1 MKTIISISTLALFA
15 GAAMAEDIN
24 YNVTAETGET
34 GSVYVGGTLLAD
46 ESEAFGA
53 VNIDISGGKI
63 SAAEGTYWKDGI
75 FAGASEFG
83 NENTSFSADRVVITM
98 SGGDINNIVAGSF
111 ATEKG
116 NTSIGSVDIAVS
128 SGLVR
133 NSVVG
138 GSILTYYDVDGAK
151 VGRAVSHVGS
161 TNIIINGDA
170 VIGENVSS
178 AKDKSE
184 NNDIIFNS
192 VYGGGYTVG
201 NGTQSFDSTSV
212 SIAGNAVV
220 NGVVIGGSH
229 AGPTGTA
236 YVGDKNASDF
246 SKIVSTV
253 SISENA
259 EIRGGYVF
267 GGAYHSWGDG
277 KKSSDIYGSTLVSVT
292 GGKIFNSALNAG
304 YVFGGGYSSDGG
316 NAEQASISNVYGNTN
331 VEISGGEVDNVF
343 GGMYVNELC
352 GYGSAKGE
360 VMGDANIIV
369 TGGKVANIYGGGMT
383 ERVTGKP
390 SLSISTSVNGNA
402 NITVAGAEI
411 SGDIYGGG
419 YGADSVVKGGAT
431 VTLNGAASVLGTVHG
446 GGANG
451 ATVEG
456 TKTLNIGSAD
466 SAFSGGAL
474 KVADFSHINV
484 NNGSAKFTEYTQSS
498 AGTLITIEQNGF
510 LSVTLGADASQ
521 LSATTVSNGGRLEF
535 KRGSLADGASAALAR
550 YSGAG
555 AVRAFGGV
563 FSDGVFT
570 AGKSADIS
578 SGPVTVGTGDSDVSS
593 VRFSAGGNKN
603 LSLDFN
609 IAGMGER
616 EVVVNS
622 ISEVSDISGIDGEV
636 KAAYSIDADYDGQLS
651 VVFSAYIGEAEVANL
666 LAWHREDGGQW
677 ELYDVEIEYKDG
689 IASFIVDGFSSYAIS
704 QVPEP
709 AAVAALF
716 GAFALGIA
724 CCRAIAPRKR

>member
-1 MKTIISISTLALFA
+1 MKTIVPISMFALFA
-15 GAAMAEDIN
+15 GAAAAEDIN

-46 ESEAFGA
+46 ESASYGS

-63 SAAEGTYWKDGI
+63 SAAEGSYWKDGI

-138 GSILTYYDVDGAK
+138 GSILTYNTATNMGQ
-151 VGRAVSHVGS
+151 AVSHVGS

-170 VIGENVSS
+170 VIGENVLS
-178 AKDKSE
+178 AKDKSG
-184 NNDIIFNS
+184 NNDIIFSS
-192 VYGGGYTVG
+192 VYGGGYTAG
-201 NGTQSFDSTSV
+201 TGTQSFGSTNVSV
-212 SIAGNAVV
+212 SGNAVV

-292 GGKIFNSALNAG
+292 GGKIFNSSLNAG
-304 YVFGGGYSSDGG
+304 YVFGGGYSSDGN
-316 NAEQASISNVYGNTN
+316 NARQASISNVYGNSN

-343 GGMYVNELC
+343 GGMYVNEAF

-360 VMGDANIIV
+360 LMGDANITV
-369 TGGKVANIYGGGMT
+369 SGGKVANIYGGGMT
-383 ERVTGKP
+383 ERVTGEP

-402 NITVAGAEI
+402 NITVSGAAV

-419 YGADSVVKGGAT
+419 YGSDSVVKGSAT
-431 VTLNGAASVLGTVHG
+431 VTLNGAASVLGTVYG

-451 ATVEG
+451 ATDEG
-456 TKTLNIGSAD
+456 AKTLNIGSSD

-484 NNGSAKFTEYTQSS
+484 NNGSAEFLEYAQAS
-498 AGTLITIEQNGF
+498 AGTLVNISQNAS
-510 LSVTLGADASQ
+510 LSIALGPDASQ
-521 LSATTVSNGGRLEF
+521 LSATTVSNGGSLSF
-535 KRGSLADGASAALAR
+535 KRGALADGASAALAG

-555 AVRAFGGV
+555 AVESFGGI
-563 FSDGVFT
+563 FSEGVFT

-578 SGPVTVGTGDSDVSS
+578 SGAVTVGTGDSDVSS
-593 VRFSAGGNKN
+593 VKFSPGENKS

-622 ISEVSDISGIDGEV
+622 ISEASDISGIDGYV
-636 KAAYSIDADYDGQLS
+636 KAAYSIDADYDSRLS
-651 VVFSAYIGEAEVANL
+651 VVFSAYIGDVEAANL

-689 IASFIVDGFSSYAIS
+689 IASFIVPGFSSYAIS
-704 QVPEP
+704 QIPEP
-709 AAVAALF
+709 AAFAALP
-716 GAFALGIA
+716 GIIL
-724 CCRAIAPRKR
+724 AIMIIAVRKR

>member
-1 MKTIISISTLALFA
+1 MKPIVSISMFALFA
-15 GAAMAEDIN
+15 GAAAAEDIN

-46 ESEAFGA
+46 ESASYGS

-63 SAAEGTYWKDGI
+63 SAAEGSYWKDGI

-138 GSILTYYDVDGAK
+138 GSILTYNTATNMGQ
-151 VGRAVSHVGS
+151 AVSHVGS

-170 VIGENVSS
+170 VIGENVLS
-178 AKDKSE
+178 AKDKSG
-184 NNDIIFNS
+184 NNDIIFSS
-192 VYGGGYTVG
+192 VYGGGYTAG
-201 NGTQSFDSTSV
+201 TGTQSFGSTNVSV
-212 SIAGNAVV
+212 SGNAVV

-292 GGKIFNSALNAG
+292 GGKIFNSSLNAG
-304 YVFGGGYSSDGG
+304 YVFGGGYSSDGN
-316 NAEQASISNVYGNTN
+316 NARQASISNVYGNSN

-343 GGMYVNELC
+343 GGMYVNEAF

-360 VMGDANIIV
+360 LMGDANITV
-369 TGGKVANIYGGGMT
+369 SGGKVANIYGGGMT
-383 ERVTGKP
+383 ERVTGGE
-390 SLSISTSVNGNA
+390 SLSVSTSVNGNA
-402 NITVAGAEI
+402 NITVSGVAV

-419 YGADSVVKGGAT
+419 YGSDSVVKGSAT
-431 VTLNGAASVLGTVHG
+431 VTLNGAASVLGTVYG

-456 TKTLNIGSAD
+456 AKTLNIGSSD

-484 NNGSAKFTEYTQSS
+484 NNGSAEFLEYAQAS
-498 AGTLITIEQNGF
+498 AGTLINISQNAA
-510 LSVTLGADASQ
+510 LSIALGPDASQ
-521 LSATTVSNGGRLEF
+521 LSATTVSNGGSLSF
-535 KRGSLADGASAALAR
+535 KRGALADGASAAFAG

-555 AVRAFGGV
+555 AVESFGGI
-563 FSDGVFT
+563 FSEGVFT

-578 SGPVTVGTGDSDVSS
+578 SGAVTVGTGDSDVSS
-593 VRFSAGGNKN
+593 VKFSPGENKS

-622 ISEVSDISGIDGEV
+622 ISEASDISGIDGYV
-636 KAAYSIDADYDGQLS
+636 KAAYSIDADYDSRLS
-651 VVFSAYIGEAEVANL
+651 VVFSAYIGDVEAANL

-689 IASFIVDGFSSYAIS
+689 IASFIVPGFSSYAIS
-704 QVPEP
+704 QIPEP
-709 AAVAALF
+709 AAFAAL
-716 GAFALGIA
+716 LGIIL
-724 CCRAIAPRKR
+724 AIMIIAVRKR

>member
-1 MKTIISISTLALFA
+1 MKPVVSISMFALFA
-15 GAAMAEDIN
+15 GAAAAEDIN

-46 ESEAFGA
+46 ESASYGS

-63 SAAEGTYWKDGI
+63 SAAEGSYWKDGI

-138 GSILTYYDVDGAK
+138 GSILTYNTATNMGQ
-151 VGRAVSHVGS
+151 AVSHVGS

-170 VIGENVSS
+170 VIGENVLS
-178 AKDKSE
+178 AKDKSG
-184 NNDIIFNS
+184 NNDIIFSS
-192 VYGGGYTVG
+192 VYGGGYTAG
-201 NGTQSFDSTSV
+201 TGTQSFGSTNVSV
-212 SIAGNAVV
+212 SGNAVV

-292 GGKIFNSALNAG
+292 GGKIFNSSLNAG
-304 YVFGGGYSSDGG
+304 YVFGGGYSSDGN
-316 NAEQASISNVYGNTN
+316 NARQASISNVYGNSN

-343 GGMYVNELC
+343 GGMYVNEAF

-360 VMGDANIIV
+360 LMGDANITV
-369 TGGKVANIYGGGMT
+369 SGGKVANIYGGGMT
-383 ERVTGKP
+383 ERVTGEP

-402 NITVAGAEI
+402 NITVSGVAV

-419 YGADSVVKGGAT
+419 YGSDSVVKGGAT
-431 VTLNGAASVLGTVHG
+431 VTLNGAASVLGTVYG

-451 ATVEG
+451 AAVEG
-456 TKTLNIGSAD
+456 AKTLNIGSAD

-484 NNGSAKFTEYTQSS
+484 NNGSAEFLEYAQAS
-498 AGTLITIEQNGF
+498 AGTLVNISQNAS
-510 LSVTLGADASQ
+510 LSIALGPDASQ
-521 LSATTVSNGGRLEF
+521 LSATTVSNGGSLSF
-535 KRGSLADGASAALAR
+535 KRGALADGASAALAG

-555 AVRAFGGV
+555 AVESFGGI
-563 FSDGVFT
+563 FSEGVFT

-578 SGPVTVGTGDSDVSS
+578 SGAVTVGTGDSDVSS
-593 VRFSAGGNKN
+593 VKFSPGENKS

-622 ISEVSDISGIDGEV
+622 ISEASDISGIDGYV
-636 KAAYSIDADYDGQLS
+636 KAAYSIDADYDSRLS
-651 VVFSAYIGEAEVANL
+651 VVFSAYIGDAEAANL

-689 IASFIVDGFSSYAIS
+689 IASFIVPGFSSYAIS
-704 QVPEP
+704 QIPEP
-709 AAVAALF
+709 AAFAALP
-716 GAFALGIA
+716 GIIL
-724 CCRAIAPRKR
+724 AIMIIAVRKR

>member
-1 MKTIISISTLALFA
+1 MKPIVSISMFALFA
-15 GAAMAEDIN
+15 GAAAAEDIN

-46 ESEAFGA
+46 ESASYGS

-63 SAAEGTYWKDGI
+63 SAAEGSYWKDGI

-138 GSILTYYDVDGAK
+138 GSILTYNTATNMGQ
-151 VGRAVSHVGS
+151 AVSHVGS

-170 VIGENVSS
+170 VIGENVLS
-178 AKDKSE
+178 AKDKSG
-184 NNDIIFNS
+184 NNDIIFSS
-192 VYGGGYTVG
+192 VYGGGYTAG
-201 NGTQSFDSTSV
+201 TGTQSFGSTNVSV
-212 SIAGNAVV
+212 SGNAVV

-292 GGKIFNSALNAG
+292 GGKIFNSSLNAG
-304 YVFGGGYSSDGG
+304 YVFGGGYSSDGN
-316 NAEQASISNVYGNTN
+316 NARQASISNVYGNSN

-343 GGMYVNELC
+343 GGMYVNEAF

-360 VMGDANIIV
+360 LMGDANITV
-369 TGGKVANIYGGGMT
+369 SGGKVANIYGGGMT
-383 ERVTGKP
+383 ERVTGGE
-390 SLSISTSVNGNA
+390 SLSVSTSVNGNA
-402 NITVAGAEI
+402 NITVSGVAV

-419 YGADSVVKGGAT
+419 YGSDSVVKGGAT
-431 VTLNGAASVLGTVHG
+431 VTLNGAASVLGTVYG

-451 ATVEG
+451 AAVEG
-456 TKTLNIGSAD
+456 AKTLNIGSAD

-484 NNGSAKFTEYTQSS
+484 NNGSAEFLEYAQAS
-498 AGTLITIEQNGF
+498 AGTLINISQNAA
-510 LSVTLGADASQ
+510 LSIALGPDASQ
-521 LSATTVSNGGRLEF
+521 LSATTVSNGGSLSF
-535 KRGSLADGASAALAR
+535 KRGALADGASAAFAG
-550 YSGAG
+550 YSGGG
-555 AVRAFGGV
+555 AVESFGGI
-563 FSDGVFT
+563 FSEGVFT

-578 SGPVTVGTGDSDVSS
+578 SGAVTVGTGDSDVSS
-593 VRFSAGGNKN
+593 VKFSPGENKS

-622 ISEVSDISGIDGEV
+622 ISEASDISGIDGYV
-636 KAAYSIDADYDGQLS
+636 KAAYSIDADYDSRLS
-651 VVFSAYIGEAEVANL
+651 VVFSAYIGDVEAANL

-689 IASFIVDGFSSYAIS
+689 IASFIVPGFSSYAIS
-704 QVPEP
+704 QIPEP
-709 AAVAALF
+709 AAFAALP
-716 GAFALGIA
+716 GIIL
-724 CCRAIAPRKR
+724 AIMIIAVRKR

>member
-1 MKTIISISTLALFA
+1 MKTIVPISMFALFA
-15 GAAMAEDIN
+15 GAAAAEDIN

-46 ESEAFGA
+46 ESASYGS

-63 SAAEGTYWKDGI
+63 SAAEGSYWKDGI

-138 GSILTYYDVDGAK
+138 GSILTYNTATNMGQ
-151 VGRAVSHVGS
+151 AVSHVGS

-170 VIGENVSS
+170 VIGENVLS
-178 AKDKSE
+178 AKDKSG
-184 NNDIIFNS
+184 NNDIIFSS
-192 VYGGGYTVG
+192 VYGGGYTAG
-201 NGTQSFDSTSV
+201 TGTQSFGSTNVSV
-212 SIAGNAVV
+212 SGNAVV

-259 EIRGGYVF
+259 EICGGYVF

-292 GGKIFNSALNAG
+292 GGKIFNSSLNAG
-304 YVFGGGYSSDGG
+304 YVFGGGYSSDGN
-316 NAEQASISNVYGNTN
+316 NARQASISNVYGNSN

-343 GGMYVNELC
+343 GGMYVNEAF

-360 VMGDANIIV
+360 LMGDANITV
-369 TGGKVANIYGGGMT
+369 SGGKVANIYGGGMT
-383 ERVTGKP
+383 ERVTGEP

-402 NITVAGAEI
+402 NITVSGAAV

-419 YGADSVVKGGAT
+419 YGSDSVVKGGAT
-431 VTLNGAASVLGTVHG
+431 VTLNGAASVLGTVYG

-456 TKTLNIGSAD
+456 AKTLNIGSSD

-474 KVADFSHINV
+474 KVADFSNINV
-484 NNGSAKFTEYTQSS
+484 NNGSAEFLEYAQAS
-498 AGTLITIEQNGF
+498 AGTLVNISQNAS
-510 LSVTLGADASQ
+510 LSIALGPDASQ
-521 LSATTVSNGGRLEF
+521 LSATTVSNGGSLSF
-535 KRGSLADGASAALAR
+535 KRGALADGASAALAG

-555 AVRAFGGV
+555 AVESFGGI
-563 FSDGVFT
+563 FSEGVFT

-578 SGPVTVGTGDSDVSS
+578 SGAVTVGTGDSDVSS
-593 VRFSAGGNKN
+593 VKFSPGENKS

-622 ISEVSDISGIDGEV
+622 ISEASDISGIDGYV
-636 KAAYSIDADYDGQLS
+636 KAAYSIDADYDSRLS
-651 VVFSAYIGEAEVANL
+651 VVFSAYIGDVEAANL

-689 IASFIVDGFSSYAIS
+689 IASFIVPGFSSYAIS
-704 QVPEP
+704 QIPEP
-709 AAVAALF
+709 AAFAAL
-716 GAFALGIA
+716 LGIIL
-724 CCRAIAPRKR
+724 AIMVIAVRKR

>member
-1 MKTIISISTLALFA
+1 MKPIVSISMFALFA
-15 GAAMAEDIN
+15 GAAAAEDIN

-46 ESEAFGA
+46 ESASYGS

-63 SAAEGTYWKDGI
+63 SAAEGSYWKDGI

-138 GSILTYYDVDGAK
+138 GSILTYNTATNMGQ
-151 VGRAVSHVGS
+151 AVSHVGS

-170 VIGENVSS
+170 VIGENVLS
-178 AKDKSE
+178 AKDKSG
-184 NNDIIFNS
+184 NNDIIFSS
-192 VYGGGYTVG
+192 VYGGGYTAG
-201 NGTQSFDSTSV
+201 TGTQSFGSTNVSV
-212 SIAGNAVV
+212 SGNAVV

-292 GGKIFNSALNAG
+292 GGKIFNSSLNAG
-304 YVFGGGYSSDGG
+304 YVFGGGYSSDGN
-316 NAEQASISNVYGNTN
+316 NARQASISNVYGNSN

-343 GGMYVNELC
+343 GGMYVNEAF

-360 VMGDANIIV
+360 LMGDANITV
-369 TGGKVANIYGGGMT
+369 SGGKVANIYGGGMT
-383 ERVTGKP
+383 ERVTGGE
-390 SLSISTSVNGNA
+390 SLSVSTSVNGNA
-402 NITVAGAEI
+402 NITVSGVAV

-419 YGADSVVKGGAT
+419 YGSDSVVKGGAT
-431 VTLNGAASVLGTVHG
+431 VTLNGAASVLGTVYG

-451 ATVEG
+451 AAVEG
-456 TKTLNIGSAD
+456 AKTLNIGSSD

-484 NNGSAKFTEYTQSS
+484 NNGSAEFLEYAQAS
-498 AGTLITIEQNGF
+498 AGTLINISQNAA
-510 LSVTLGADASQ
+510 LSIALGPDASQ
-521 LSATTVSNGGRLEF
+521 LSATTVSNGGSLSF
-535 KRGSLADGASAALAR
+535 KRGALADGASAAFAG

-555 AVRAFGGV
+555 AVESFGGI
-563 FSDGVFT
+563 FSEGVFT

-578 SGPVTVGTGDSDVSS
+578 SGAVTVGTGDSDVSS
-593 VRFSAGGNKN
+593 VKFSPGENKS

-622 ISEVSDISGIDGEV
+622 ISEASDISGIDGYV
-636 KAAYSIDADYDGQLS
+636 KAAYSIDADYDSRLS
-651 VVFSAYIGEAEVANL
+651 VVFSAYIGDVEAANL

-689 IASFIVDGFSSYAIS
+689 IASFIVPGFSSYAIS
-704 QVPEP
+704 QIPEP
-709 AAVAALF
+709 AAFAALP
-716 GAFALGIA
+716 GIIL
-724 CCRAIAPRKR
+724 AIMIIAVRKR

>member
-1 MKTIISISTLALFA
+1 MKTIVPISMFALFA
-15 GAAMAEDIN
+15 GAAAAEDIN

-46 ESEAFGA
+46 ESASYGS

-63 SAAEGTYWKDGI
+63 SAAEGSYWKDGI

-138 GSILTYYDVDGAK
+138 GSILTYNTATNMGQ
-151 VGRAVSHVGS
+151 AVSHVGS

-170 VIGENVSS
+170 VIGENVLS
-178 AKDKSE
+178 AKDKSG
-184 NNDIIFNS
+184 NNDIIFSS
-192 VYGGGYTVG
+192 VYGGGYTAG
-201 NGTQSFDSTSV
+201 TGTQSFGSTNVSV
-212 SIAGNAVV
+212 SGNAVV

-259 EIRGGYVF
+259 EICGGYVF

-292 GGKIFNSALNAG
+292 GGKIFNSSLNAG
-304 YVFGGGYSSDGG
+304 YVFGGGYSSDGN
-316 NAEQASISNVYGNTN
+316 NARQASISNVYGNSN

-343 GGMYVNELC
+343 GGMYVNEAF

-360 VMGDANIIV
+360 LMGDANITV
-369 TGGKVANIYGGGMT
+369 SGGKVANIYGGGMT
-383 ERVTGKP
+383 ERVTGEP

-402 NITVAGAEI
+402 NITVSGAAV

-419 YGADSVVKGGAT
+419 YGSDSVVKGGAT
-431 VTLNGAASVLGTVHG
+431 VTLNGAASVLGTVYG

-456 TKTLNIGSAD
+456 AKTLNIGSSD

-484 NNGSAKFTEYTQSS
+484 NNGSAEFLEYAQAS
-498 AGTLITIEQNGF
+498 AGTLVNISQNAS
-510 LSVTLGADASQ
+510 LSIALGSDASQ
-521 LSATTVSNGGRLEF
+521 LSATTVSNGGSLSF
-535 KRGSLADGASAALAR
+535 KRGALADGASAAFAG

-555 AVRAFGGV
+555 AVESFGGI
-563 FSDGVFT
+563 FSEGVFT

-578 SGPVTVGTGDSDVSS
+578 SGAVTVGTGDSDVSS
-593 VRFSAGGNKN
+593 VKFSPGENKS

-622 ISEVSDISGIDGEV
+622 ISEASDISGIDGDV
-636 KAAYSIDADYDGQLS
+636 KAAYSIDADYDSRLS
-651 VVFSAYIGEAEVANL
+651 VVFSACIGDAEAANL

-689 IASFIVDGFSSYAIS
+689 IASFIVPGFSSYAIS
-704 QVPEP
+704 QIPEP
-709 AAVAALF
+709 AAFAAL
-716 GAFALGIA
+716 LGIIL
-724 CCRAIAPRKR
+724 AIMIIAVRKR

>member
-1 MKTIISISTLALFA
+1 MKTIVPISMFALFA
-15 GAAMAEDIN
+15 GAAAAEDIN

-46 ESEAFGA
+46 ESASYGS

-63 SAAEGTYWKDGI
+63 SAAEGSYWKDGI

-138 GSILTYYDVDGAK
+138 GSILTYNTATNMGQ
-151 VGRAVSHVGS
+151 AVSHVGS

-170 VIGENVSS
+170 VIGENVLS
-178 AKDKSE
+178 AKDKSG
-184 NNDIIFNS
+184 NNDIIFSS
-192 VYGGGYTVG
+192 VYGGGYTAG
-201 NGTQSFDSTSV
+201 TGTQSFGSTNVSV
-212 SIAGNAVV
+212 SGNAVV

-292 GGKIFNSALNAG
+292 GGKIFNSSLNAG
-304 YVFGGGYSSDGG
+304 YVFGGGYSSDGN
-316 NAEQASISNVYGNTN
+316 NARQASISNVYGNSN

-343 GGMYVNELC
+343 GGMYVNEAF

-360 VMGDANIIV
+360 LMGDANITV
-369 TGGKVANIYGGGMT
+369 SGGKVANIYGGGMT
-383 ERVTGKP
+383 ERVTGEP

-402 NITVAGAEI
+402 NITVSGAAV

-419 YGADSVVKGGAT
+419 YGSDSVVKGSAT
-431 VTLNGAASVLGTVHG
+431 VTLNGAASVLGTVYG

-456 TKTLNIGSAD
+456 AKTLNIGSSD

-484 NNGSAKFTEYTQSS
+484 NNGSAEFLEYAQAS
-498 AGTLITIEQNGF
+498 AGTLVNISQNAS
-510 LSVTLGADASQ
+510 LSIALGPDASQ
-521 LSATTVSNGGRLEF
+521 LSATTVSNGGSLSF
-535 KRGSLADGASAALAR
+535 KRGALADGASAALAG

-555 AVRAFGGV
+555 AVESFGGI
-563 FSDGVFT
+563 FSEGVFT

-578 SGPVTVGTGDSDVSS
+578 SGAVTVGTGDSDVSS
-593 VRFSAGGNKN
+593 VKFSPGENKS

-622 ISEVSDISGIDGEV
+622 ISEASDISGIDGYV
-636 KAAYSIDADYDGQLS
+636 KAAYSIDADYDSRLS
-651 VVFSAYIGEAEVANL
+651 VVFSAYIGDVEAANL

-689 IASFIVDGFSSYAIS
+689 IASFIVPGFSSYAIS
-704 QVPEP
+704 QIPEP
-709 AAVAALF
+709 AAFAAL
-716 GAFALGIA
+716 LGIIL
-724 CCRAIAPRKR
+724 AIMVIAVRKR

>member
-1 MKTIISISTLALFA
+1 MKTIVPISMFALFA
-15 GAAMAEDIN
+15 GAAAAEDIN

-46 ESEAFGA
+46 ESASYGS

-63 SAAEGTYWKDGI
+63 SAAEGSYWKDGI

-138 GSILTYYDVDGAK
+138 GSILTYNTATNMGQ
-151 VGRAVSHVGS
+151 AVSHVGS

-170 VIGENVSS
+170 VIGENVLS
-178 AKDKSE
+178 AKDKSG
-184 NNDIIFNS
+184 NNDIIFSS
-192 VYGGGYTVG
+192 VYGGGYTAG
-201 NGTQSFDSTSV
+201 TGTQSFGSTNVSV
-212 SIAGNAVV
+212 SGNAVV

-246 SKIVSTV
+246 SKIVSSV
-253 SISENA
+253 SVSENA

-292 GGKIFNSALNAG
+292 GGKIYNSSLNAG
-304 YVFGGGYSSDGG
+304 YVFGGGYSSDGN
-316 NAEQASISNVYGNTN
+316 NAGQASISNVYGNSN

-343 GGMYVNELC
+343 GGMYVNEAF

-360 VMGDANIIV
+360 LMGDANITV
-369 TGGKVANIYGGGMT
+369 SGGKVANIYGGGMT
-383 ERVTGKP
+383 ERVTGEP
-390 SLSISTSVNGNA
+390 SLLISTSVNGNA
-402 NITVAGAEI
+402 NITVSGAAV

-419 YGADSVVKGGAT
+419 YGSDSVVKGGAT
-431 VTLNGAASVLGTVHG
+431 VTLNGAASVLGTVYG

-456 TKTLNIGSAD
+456 AKTLNIGSSD

-484 NNGSAKFTEYTQSS
+484 NNGSAEFLEYAQAS
-498 AGTLITIEQNGF
+498 AGTLINISQNAA
-510 LSVTLGADASQ
+510 LSIALGPDASQ
-521 LSATTVSNGGRLEF
+521 LSATTVSNGGSLSF
-535 KRGSLADGASAALAR
+535 KRGALADGASAAFAG

-555 AVRAFGGV
+555 AVESFGGI
-563 FSDGVFT
+563 FSEGVFT

-578 SGPVTVGTGDSDVSS
+578 SGAVTVGTGDSDVSS
-593 VRFSAGGNKN
+593 VKFSPGENKS

-622 ISEVSDISGIDGEV
+622 ISEASDISGIDGDV
-636 KAAYSIDADYDGQLS
+636 KAAYSIDADYDSRLS
-651 VVFSAYIGEAEVANL
+651 VVFSAYIGDAEAANL

-689 IASFIVDGFSSYAIS
+689 IASFIVPGFSSYAIS
-704 QVPEP
+704 QIPEP
-709 AAVAALF
+709 AAFAALP
-716 GAFALGIA
+716 GIIL
-724 CCRAIAPRKR
+724 AIMIIAVRKR

>member
-1 MKTIISISTLALFA
+1 MKTIISISTLVLFA

-46 ESEAFGA
+46 ESEAFGS

-138 GSILTYYDVDGAK
+138 GSILTYNTATNMGQ
-151 VGRAVSHVGS
+151 AVSHVGS

-201 NGTQSFDSTSV
+201 TGTQSFDSTSV
-212 SIAGNAVV
+212 SVAGNAVV

-304 YVFGGGYSSDGG
+304 YVFGGGYSSDGN

-343 GGMYVNELC
+343 GGMYVNELY

-369 TGGKVANIYGGGMT
+369 TGGKVANVYGGGMT
-383 ERVTGKP
+383 ERVTGEP

-402 NITVAGAEI
+402 NITVAGTEI

-431 VTLNGAASVLGTVHG
+431 VTLNGAASVLGTVYG

-456 TKTLNIGSAD
+456 AKTLNIGSAD

-484 NNGSAKFTEYTQSS
+484 NSGSAKFAEYSQSS
-498 AGTLITIEQNGF
+498 AGTLITIAQNAS
-510 LSVTLGADASQ
+510 LSVVLGADASQ
-521 LSATTVSNGGRLEF
+521 LSATTVSNGGLLSF
-535 KRGSLADGASAALAR
+535 KRGSLSDGASAALAG

-555 AVRAFGGV
+555 AVQAFGGT

-570 AGKSADIS
+570 AGKSADVS

-622 ISEVSDISGIDGEV
+622 ISEVLDVSGIDGEV

-677 ELYDVEIEYKDG
+677 ELYDAEIEYKDG
-689 IASFIVDGFSSYAIS
+689 IASFIADGFSSYAIS

-716 GAFALGIA
+716 GALALA
-724 CCRAIAPRKR
+724 VAAARKRR

>member
-1 MKTIISISTLALFA
+1 MKTIVPISMFALFA
-15 GAAMAEDIN
+15 GAAAAEDIN

-46 ESEAFGA
+46 ESASYGS

-63 SAAEGTYWKDGI
+63 SAAEGSYWKDGI

-138 GSILTYYDVDGAK
+138 GSILTYNTATNMGQ
-151 VGRAVSHVGS
+151 AVSHVGS

-170 VIGENVSS
+170 VIGENVLS
-178 AKDKSE
+178 AKDKSG
-184 NNDIIFNS
+184 NNDIIFSS
-192 VYGGGYTVG
+192 VYGGGYTAG
-201 NGTQSFDSTSV
+201 TGTQSFGSTNVSV
-212 SIAGNAVV
+212 SGNAVV

-292 GGKIFNSALNAG
+292 GGKIFNSSLNAG
-304 YVFGGGYSSDGG
+304 YVFGGGYSSDGN
-316 NAEQASISNVYGNTN
+316 NAGQASISNVYGNSN

-343 GGMYVNELC
+343 GGMYVNEAF
-352 GYGSAKGE
+352 GYGSAKGAL
-360 VMGDANIIV
+360 MGDANITV
-369 TGGKVANIYGGGMT
+369 SGGKVANIYGGGMT
-383 ERVTGKP
+383 ERVTGEP

-402 NITVAGAEI
+402 NITVSGAAV

-419 YGADSVVKGGAT
+419 YGSDSVVKGSAT
-431 VTLNGAASVLGTVHG
+431 VTLNGAASVLGTVYG

-456 TKTLNIGSAD
+456 AKTLNIGSSD

-484 NNGSAKFTEYTQSS
+484 NNGSAEFLEYAQAS
-498 AGTLITIEQNGF
+498 AGTLVNISQNAS
-510 LSVTLGADASQ
+510 LSIALGPDASQ
-521 LSATTVSNGGRLEF
+521 LSATTVSNGGSLSF
-535 KRGSLADGASAALAR
+535 KRGALADGASAALAG

-555 AVRAFGGV
+555 AVESFGGI
-563 FSDGVFT
+563 FSEGVFT

-578 SGPVTVGTGDSDVSS
+578 SGAVTVGTGDSDVSS
-593 VRFSAGGNKN
+593 VKFSPGENKS

-622 ISEVSDISGIDGEV
+622 ISEASDISGIDGYV
-636 KAAYSIDADYDGQLS
+636 KAAYSIDADYDSRLS
-651 VVFSAYIGEAEVANL
+651 VVFSAYIGDVEAANL

-689 IASFIVDGFSSYAIS
+689 IASFIVPGFSSYAIS
-704 QVPEP
+704 QIPEP
-709 AAVAALF
+709 AAFAALP
-716 GAFALGIA
+716 GIIL
-724 CCRAIAPRKR
+724 AIMIIAVRKR

>member
-1 MKTIISISTLALFA
+1 MKTIVPISMFALFA
-15 GAAMAEDIN
+15 GAAAAEDIN

-46 ESEAFGA
+46 ESASYGS

-63 SAAEGTYWKDGI
+63 SAAEGSYWKDGI

-138 GSILTYYDVDGAK
+138 GSILTYNTATNMGQ
-151 VGRAVSHVGS
+151 AVSHVGS

-170 VIGENVSS
+170 VIGENVLS
-178 AKDKSE
+178 AKDKSG
-184 NNDIIFNS
+184 NNDIIFSS
-192 VYGGGYTVG
+192 VYGGGYTAG
-201 NGTQSFDSTSV
+201 TGTQSFGSTNVSV
-212 SIAGNAVV
+212 SGNAVV

-246 SKIVSTV
+246 SKIVSSV
-253 SISENA
+253 SVSENA

-277 KKSSDIYGSTLVSVT
+277 KKSSDIYGSILVSVT
-292 GGKIFNSALNAG
+292 GGKIYNSSLNAG
-304 YVFGGGYSSDGG
+304 YVFGGGYSSDGN
-316 NAEQASISNVYGNTN
+316 NAGQASISNVYGNSN

-343 GGMYVNELC
+343 GGMYVNEAF

-360 VMGDANIIV
+360 LMGDANITV
-369 TGGKVANIYGGGMT
+369 SGGKVANIYGGGMT
-383 ERVTGKP
+383 ERVTGEP

-402 NITVAGAEI
+402 NITVSGAAV

-419 YGADSVVKGGAT
+419 YGSDSVVKGSAT
-431 VTLNGAASVLGTVHG
+431 VTLNGAASVLGTVYG

-456 TKTLNIGSAD
+456 AKTLNIGSSD

-484 NNGSAKFTEYTQSS
+484 NNGSAEFLEYAQAS
-498 AGTLITIEQNGF
+498 AGTLINISQNAA
-510 LSVTLGADASQ
+510 LSIAFGPDASQ
-521 LSATTVSNGGRLEF
+521 LSATTVSNGGSLSF
-535 KRGSLADGASAALAR
+535 KRGALADGASAAFAG

-555 AVRAFGGV
+555 AVESFGGI
-563 FSDGVFT
+563 FSEGVFT

-578 SGPVTVGTGDSDVSS
+578 SGAVTVGTGDSDVSS
-593 VRFSAGGNKN
+593 VKFSPGENKS

-622 ISEVSDISGIDGEV
+622 ISEASDISGIDGYV
-636 KAAYSIDADYDGQLS
+636 KAAYSIDADYDSRLS
-651 VVFSAYIGEAEVANL
+651 VVFSAYIGDAEAANL

-689 IASFIVDGFSSYAIS
+689 IASFIVPGFSSYAIS
-704 QVPEP
+704 QIPEP
-709 AAVAALF
+709 AAFAAL
-716 GAFALGIA
+716 LGIIL
-724 CCRAIAPRKR
+724 AIMIIAVRKR

>member
-46 ESEAFGA
+46 ESEAFGS

-138 GSILTYYDVDGAK
+138 GSILTYNTATNMGQ
-151 VGRAVSHVGS
+151 AVSHVGS

-201 NGTQSFDSTSV
+201 TGTQSFDSTSV
-212 SIAGNAVV
+212 SVAGNAVV

-304 YVFGGGYSSDGG
+304 YVFGGGYSSDGN

-343 GGMYVNELC
+343 GGMYVNELY

-383 ERVTGKP
+383 ERVTGEP

-402 NITVAGAEI
+402 NITVAGTEI

-419 YGADSVVKGGAT
+419 YGADSVVKSGAT
-431 VTLNGAASVLGTVHG
+431 VTLNGAASVLGTVYG

-456 TKTLNIGSAD
+456 AKTLNIGSAD

-484 NNGSAKFTEYTQSS
+484 NSGSAKFAEYSQSS
-498 AGTLITIEQNGF
+498 AGTLITIAQNAS
-510 LSVTLGADASQ
+510 LSVVLGADASQ
-521 LSATTVSNGGRLEF
+521 LSATTVSNGGLLSF
-535 KRGSLADGASAALAR
+535 KRGSLSDGASAALAG

-555 AVRAFGGV
+555 AVQAFGGT

-570 AGKSADIS
+570 AGKSADVS

-622 ISEVSDISGIDGEV
+622 ISEVSDVSGIDGEV

-677 ELYDVEIEYKDG
+677 ELYDAEIEYKDG
-689 IASFIVDGFSSYAIS
+689 IASFIADGFSSYAIS

-716 GAFALGIA
+716 GALALA
-724 CCRAIAPRKR
+724 VAAARKRR

>member
-1 MKTIISISTLALFA
+1 MKPIVSISMFALFA
-15 GAAMAEDIN
+15 GAAAAEDIN

-46 ESEAFGA
+46 ESASYGS

-63 SAAEGTYWKDGI
+63 SAAEGSYWKDGI

-138 GSILTYYDVDGAK
+138 GSILTYNTATNMGQ
-151 VGRAVSHVGS
+151 AVSHVGS

-170 VIGENVSS
+170 VIGENVLS
-178 AKDKSE
+178 AKDKSG
-184 NNDIIFNS
+184 NNDIIFSS
-192 VYGGGYTVG
+192 VYGGGYTAG
-201 NGTQSFDSTSV
+201 TGTQSFGSTNVSV
-212 SIAGNAVV
+212 SGNAVV

-229 AGPTGTA
+229 TGPTGTA

-292 GGKIFNSALNAG
+292 GGKIFNSSLNAG
-304 YVFGGGYSSDGG
+304 YVFGGGYSSDGN
-316 NAEQASISNVYGNTN
+316 NARQASISNVYGNSN

-343 GGMYVNELC
+343 GGMYVNEAF

-360 VMGDANIIV
+360 LMGDANITV
-369 TGGKVANIYGGGMT
+369 SGGKVANIYGGGMT
-383 ERVTGKP
+383 ERVTGEP

-402 NITVAGAEI
+402 NITVSGAAV

-419 YGADSVVKGGAT
+419 YGSDSVVKGGAT
-431 VTLNGAASVLGTVHG
+431 VTLNGAASVLGTVYG

-456 TKTLNIGSAD
+456 AKTLNIGSSD

-484 NNGSAKFTEYTQSS
+484 NNGSAEFLEYAQAS
-498 AGTLITIEQNGF
+498 AGTLINISQNAA
-510 LSVTLGADASQ
+510 LSIALGPDASQ
-521 LSATTVSNGGRLEF
+521 LSATTVSNGGSLSF
-535 KRGSLADGASAALAR
+535 KRGALADGASAAFAG

-555 AVRAFGGV
+555 AVESFGGI
-563 FSDGVFT
+563 FSEGVFT

-578 SGPVTVGTGDSDVSS
+578 SGAVTVGTGDSDVSS
-593 VRFSAGGNKN
+593 VKFSPGENKS

-622 ISEVSDISGIDGEV
+622 ISEASDISGIDGDV
-636 KAAYSIDADYDGQLS
+636 KAAYSIDADYDSRLS
-651 VVFSAYIGEAEVANL
+651 VVFSAYIGDAEAANL

-689 IASFIVDGFSSYAIS
+689 IASFIVPGFSSYAIS
-704 QVPEP
+704 QIPEP
-709 AAVAALF
+709 AAFAAL
-716 GAFALGIA
+716 LGIIL
-724 CCRAIAPRKR
+724 AIMIIAVRKR

>member
-1 MKTIISISTLALFA
+1 MKTIVPISMFALFA
-15 GAAMAEDIN
+15 GAAAAEDIN

-46 ESEAFGA
+46 ESASYGS

-63 SAAEGTYWKDGI
+63 SAAEGSYWKDGI

-138 GSILTYYDVDGAK
+138 GSILTYNTATNMGQ
-151 VGRAVSHVGS
+151 AVSHVGS

-170 VIGENVSS
+170 VIGENVLS
-178 AKDKSE
+178 AKDKSG
-184 NNDIIFNS
+184 NNDIIFSS
-192 VYGGGYTVG
+192 VYGGGYTAG
-201 NGTQSFDSTSV
+201 TGTQSFGSTNVSV
-212 SIAGNAVV
+212 SGNAVV

-292 GGKIFNSALNAG
+292 GGKIFNSSLNAG
-304 YVFGGGYSSDGG
+304 YVFGGGYSSDGN
-316 NAEQASISNVYGNTN
+316 NARQASISNVYGNSN

-343 GGMYVNELC
+343 GGMYVNEAF

-360 VMGDANIIV
+360 LMGDANITV
-369 TGGKVANIYGGGMT
+369 SGGKVANIYGGGMT
-383 ERVTGKP
+383 ERVTGEP

-402 NITVAGAEI
+402 NITVSGVAV

-419 YGADSVVKGGAT
+419 YGSDSVVKGGAT
-431 VTLNGAASVLGTVHG
+431 VTLNGAASVLGTVYG

-451 ATVEG
+451 AAVEG
-456 TKTLNIGSAD
+456 AKTLNIGSAD

-484 NNGSAKFTEYTQSS
+484 NNGSAEFLEYAQAS
-498 AGTLITIEQNGF
+498 AGTLVNISQNAS
-510 LSVTLGADASQ
+510 LSIALGPDASQ
-521 LSATTVSNGGRLEF
+521 LSATTVSNGGSLSF
-535 KRGSLADGASAALAR
+535 KRGALADGASAALAG

-555 AVRAFGGV
+555 AVESFGGI
-563 FSDGVFT
+563 FSEGVFT

-578 SGPVTVGTGDSDVSS
+578 SGAVTVGTGDSDVSS
-593 VRFSAGGNKN
+593 VKFSPGENKS

-622 ISEVSDISGIDGEV
+622 ISEASDISGIDGYV
-636 KAAYSIDADYDGQLS
+636 KAAYSIDADYDSRLS
-651 VVFSAYIGEAEVANL
+651 VVFSAYIGDAEAANL

-689 IASFIVDGFSSYAIS
+689 IASFIVPGFSSYAIS
-704 QVPEP
+704 QIPEP
-709 AAVAALF
+709 AAFAALP
-716 GAFALGIA
+716 GIIL
-724 CCRAIAPRKR
+724 AIMIIAVRKR

>member
-1 MKTIISISTLALFA
+1 MKTIVPISMFALFA
-15 GAAMAEDIN
+15 GAAAAEDIN

-46 ESEAFGA
+46 ESASYGS

-63 SAAEGTYWKDGI
+63 SAAEGSYWKDGI

-138 GSILTYYDVDGAK
+138 GSILTYNTATNMGQ
-151 VGRAVSHVGS
+151 AVSHVGS

-170 VIGENVSS
+170 VIGENVLS
-178 AKDKSE
+178 AKDKSG
-184 NNDIIFNS
+184 NNDIIFSS
-192 VYGGGYTVG
+192 VYGGGYTAG
-201 NGTQSFDSTSV
+201 TGTQSFGSTNVSV
-212 SIAGNAVV
+212 SGNAVV

-267 GGAYHSWGDG
+267 GGAYHSLGDG

-292 GGKIFNSALNAG
+292 GGKIFNSSLNAG
-304 YVFGGGYSSDGG
+304 YVFGGGYSSDGN
-316 NAEQASISNVYGNTN
+316 NARQASISNVYGNSN

-343 GGMYVNELC
+343 GGMYVNEAF

-360 VMGDANIIV
+360 LMGDANITV
-369 TGGKVANIYGGGMT
+369 SGGKVANIYGGGMT
-383 ERVTGKP
+383 ERVTGEP

-402 NITVAGAEI
+402 NITVSGAAV

-419 YGADSVVKGGAT
+419 YGSDSVVKGSAT
-431 VTLNGAASVLGTVHG
+431 VTLNGAASVLGTVYG

-456 TKTLNIGSAD
+456 AKTLNIGSSD

-484 NNGSAKFTEYTQSS
+484 NNGSAEFLEYAQAS
-498 AGTLITIEQNGF
+498 AGTLVNISQNAS
-510 LSVTLGADASQ
+510 LSIALGPDASQ
-521 LSATTVSNGGRLEF
+521 LSATTVSNGGSLSF
-535 KRGSLADGASAALAR
+535 KRGALADGASAALAG

-555 AVRAFGGV
+555 AVESFGGI
-563 FSDGVFT
+563 FSEGVFT

-578 SGPVTVGTGDSDVSS
+578 SGAVTVGTGDSDVSS
-593 VRFSAGGNKN
+593 VKFSPGENKS

-622 ISEVSDISGIDGEV
+622 ISEASDISGIDGYV
-636 KAAYSIDADYDGQLS
+636 KAAYSIDADYDSRLS
-651 VVFSAYIGEAEVANL
+651 VVFSAYIGDVEAANL

-689 IASFIVDGFSSYAIS
+689 IASFIVPGFSSYAIS
-704 QVPEP
+704 QIPEP
-709 AAVAALF
+709 AAFAALP
-716 GAFALGIA
+716 GIIL
-724 CCRAIAPRKR
+724 AIMIIAVRKR

>member
-1 MKTIISISTLALFA
+1 MKTIVPISMFALFA
-15 GAAMAEDIN
+15 GAAAAEDIN

-46 ESEAFGA
+46 ESASYGS

-63 SAAEGTYWKDGI
+63 SAAEGSYWKDGI

-138 GSILTYYDVDGAK
+138 GSILTYNTATNMGQ
-151 VGRAVSHVGS
+151 AVSHVGS

-170 VIGENVSS
+170 VIGENVLS
-178 AKDKSE
+178 AKDKSG
-184 NNDIIFNS
+184 NNDIIFSS
-192 VYGGGYTVG
+192 VYGGGYTAG
-201 NGTQSFDSTSV
+201 TGTQSFGSTNVSV
-212 SIAGNAVV
+212 SGNAVV

-246 SKIVSTV
+246 SKIVSSV
-253 SISENA
+253 SVSENA

-292 GGKIFNSALNAG
+292 GGKIYNSSLNAG
-304 YVFGGGYSSDGG
+304 YVFGGGYSSDGN
-316 NAEQASISNVYGNTN
+316 NAGQASISNVYGNSN

-343 GGMYVNELC
+343 GGMYVNEAF

-360 VMGDANIIV
+360 LMGDANITV
-369 TGGKVANIYGGGMT
+369 SGGKVANIYGGGMT
-383 ERVTGKP
+383 ERVTGEP

-402 NITVAGAEI
+402 NITVSGVAV

-419 YGADSVVKGGAT
+419 YGSDSVVKGGAT
-431 VTLNGAASVLGTVHG
+431 VTLNGAASVLGTVYG

-451 ATVEG
+451 AAVEG
-456 TKTLNIGSAD
+456 AKTLNIGSAD

-474 KVADFSHINV
+474 KVADFSNINV
-484 NNGSAKFTEYTQSS
+484 NNGSAEFLEYAQAS
-498 AGTLITIEQNGF
+498 AGTLVNISQNAS
-510 LSVTLGADASQ
+510 LSIALGPDASQ
-521 LSATTVSNGGRLEF
+521 LSATTVSNGGSLSF
-535 KRGSLADGASAALAR
+535 KRGALADGASAALAG

-555 AVRAFGGV
+555 AVESFGGI
-563 FSDGVFT
+563 FSEGVFT

-578 SGPVTVGTGDSDVSS
+578 SGAVTVGTGDSDVSS
-593 VRFSAGGNKN
+593 VKFSPGENKS

-622 ISEVSDISGIDGEV
+622 ISEASDISGIDGYV
-636 KAAYSIDADYDGQLS
+636 KAAYSIDADYDSRLS
-651 VVFSAYIGEAEVANL
+651 VVFSAYIGDVEAANL

-689 IASFIVDGFSSYAIS
+689 IASFIVPGFSSYAIS
-704 QVPEP
+704 QIPEP
-709 AAVAALF
+709 AAFAAL
-716 GAFALGIA
+716 LGIIL
-724 CCRAIAPRKR
+724 AIMIIAVRKR

>member
-1 MKTIISISTLALFA
+1 MKPIVSISMFALFA
-15 GAAMAEDIN
+15 GAAAAEDIN

-46 ESEAFGA
+46 ESASYGS

-63 SAAEGTYWKDGI
+63 SAAEGSYWKDGI

-138 GSILTYYDVDGAK
+138 GSILTYNTATNMGQ
-151 VGRAVSHVGS
+151 AVSHVGS

-170 VIGENVSS
+170 VIGENVLS
-178 AKDKSE
+178 AKDKSG
-184 NNDIIFNS
+184 NNDIIFSS
-192 VYGGGYTVG
+192 VYGGGYTAG
-201 NGTQSFDSTSV
+201 TGTQSFGSTNVSV
-212 SIAGNAVV
+212 SGNAVV

-292 GGKIFNSALNAG
+292 GGKIFNSSLNAG
-304 YVFGGGYSSDGG
+304 YVFGGGYSSDGN
-316 NAEQASISNVYGNTN
+316 NAGQASISNVYGNSN

-343 GGMYVNELC
+343 GGMYVNEAF

-360 VMGDANIIV
+360 LMGDANITV
-369 TGGKVANIYGGGMT
+369 SGGKVANIYGGGMT
-383 ERVTGKP
+383 ERVTGGE
-390 SLSISTSVNGNA
+390 SLSVSTSVNGNA
-402 NITVAGAEI
+402 NITVSGVAV

-419 YGADSVVKGGAT
+419 YGSDSVVKGGAT
-431 VTLNGAASVLGTVHG
+431 VTLNGAASVLGTVYG

-451 ATVEG
+451 AAVEG
-456 TKTLNIGSAD
+456 AKTLNIGSAD

-474 KVADFSHINV
+474 KVADFSNINV
-484 NNGSAKFTEYTQSS
+484 NNGSAEFLEYAQAS
-498 AGTLITIEQNGF
+498 AGTLVNISQNAS
-510 LSVTLGADASQ
+510 LSIALGSDASQ
-521 LSATTVSNGGRLEF
+521 LSATTVSNGGSLSF
-535 KRGSLADGASAALAR
+535 KRGALADGASAALAG

-555 AVRAFGGV
+555 AVESFGGI
-563 FSDGVFT
+563 FSEGVFT

-578 SGPVTVGTGDSDVSS
+578 SGAVTVGTGDSDVSS
-593 VRFSAGGNKN
+593 VKFSPGENKS

-622 ISEVSDISGIDGEV
+622 ISEASDISGIDGYV
-636 KAAYSIDADYDGQLS
+636 KAAYSIDADYDSRLS
-651 VVFSAYIGEAEVANL
+651 VVFSAYIGDVEAANL

-689 IASFIVDGFSSYAIS
+689 IASFIVPGFSSYAIS
-704 QVPEP
+704 QIPEP
-709 AAVAALF
+709 AAFAALP
-716 GAFALGIA
+716 GIIL
-724 CCRAIAPRKR
+724 AIMIIAVRKR

>member
-1 MKTIISISTLALFA
+1 MKTIVPISMFALFA
-15 GAAMAEDIN
+15 GAAAAEDIN

-46 ESEAFGA
+46 ESASYGS

-63 SAAEGTYWKDGI
+63 SAAEGSYWKDGI

-138 GSILTYYDVDGAK
+138 GSILTYNTATNMGQ
-151 VGRAVSHVGS
+151 AVSHVGS

-170 VIGENVSS
+170 VIGENVLS
-178 AKDKSE
+178 AKDKSG
-184 NNDIIFNS
+184 NNDIIFSS
-192 VYGGGYTVG
+192 VYGGGYTAG
-201 NGTQSFDSTSV
+201 TGTQSFGSTNVSV
-212 SIAGNAVV
+212 SGNAVV

-259 EIRGGYVF
+259 EICGGYVF

-292 GGKIFNSALNAG
+292 GGKIFNSSLNAG
-304 YVFGGGYSSDGG
+304 YVFGGGYSSDGN
-316 NAEQASISNVYGNTN
+316 NARQASISNVYGNSN

-343 GGMYVNELC
+343 GGMYVNEAF

-360 VMGDANIIV
+360 LMGDANITV
-369 TGGKVANIYGGGMT
+369 SGGKVANIYGGGMT
-383 ERVTGKP
+383 ERVTGEP

-402 NITVAGAEI
+402 NITVSGAAV

-419 YGADSVVKGGAT
+419 YGSDSVVKGGAT
-431 VTLNGAASVLGTVHG
+431 VTLNGAASVLGTVYG

-456 TKTLNIGSAD
+456 AKTLNIGSSD

-484 NNGSAKFTEYTQSS
+484 NNGSAEFLEYAQAS
-498 AGTLITIEQNGF
+498 AGTLVNISQNAS
-510 LSVTLGADASQ
+510 LSIALGSDASQ
-521 LSATTVSNGGRLEF
+521 LSATTVSNGGSLSF
-535 KRGSLADGASAALAR
+535 KRGALADGASAAFAG

-555 AVRAFGGV
+555 AVESFGGI
-563 FSDGVFT
+563 FSEGVFT

-578 SGPVTVGTGDSDVSS
+578 SGAVTVGTGDSDVSS
-593 VRFSAGGNKN
+593 VKFSPGENKS

-622 ISEVSDISGIDGEV
+622 ISEASDISGIDGDV
-636 KAAYSIDADYDGQLS
+636 KAAYSIDADYDSRLS
-651 VVFSAYIGEAEVANL
+651 VVFSAYIGDVEAANL

-689 IASFIVDGFSSYAIS
+689 IASFIVPGFSSYAIS
-704 QVPEP
+704 QIPEP
-709 AAVAALF
+709 AAFAALP
-716 GAFALGIA
+716 GIIL
-724 CCRAIAPRKR
+724 AIMIIAVRKR

>member
-1 MKTIISISTLALFA
+1 MKTIVPISMFALFA
-15 GAAMAEDIN
+15 GAAAAEDIN

-46 ESEAFGA
+46 ESASYGS

-63 SAAEGTYWKDGI
+63 SAAEGSYWKDGI

-138 GSILTYYDVDGAK
+138 GSILTYNTATNMGQ
-151 VGRAVSHVGS
+151 AVSHVGS

-170 VIGENVSS
+170 VIGENVLS
-178 AKDKSE
+178 AKDKSG
-184 NNDIIFNS
+184 NNDIIFSS
-192 VYGGGYTVG
+192 VYGGGYTAG
-201 NGTQSFDSTSV
+201 TGTQSFGSTNVSV
-212 SIAGNAVV
+212 SGNAVV

-292 GGKIFNSALNAG
+292 GGKIFNSSLNAG
-304 YVFGGGYSSDGG
+304 YVFGGGYSSDGN
-316 NAEQASISNVYGNTN
+316 NARQASISNVYGNSN

-343 GGMYVNELC
+343 GGMYVNEAF

-360 VMGDANIIV
+360 LMGDANITV
-369 TGGKVANIYGGGMT
+369 SGGKVANIYGGGMT
-383 ERVTGKP
+383 ERVTGGE
-390 SLSISTSVNGNA
+390 SLSVSTSVNGNA
-402 NITVAGAEI
+402 NITVSGVAV

-419 YGADSVVKGGAT
+419 YGSDSVVKGGAT
-431 VTLNGAASVLGTVHG
+431 VTLNGAASVLGTVYG

-451 ATVEG
+451 AAVEG
-456 TKTLNIGSAD
+456 AKTLNIGSAD

-474 KVADFSHINV
+474 KVADFSNINV
-484 NNGSAKFTEYTQSS
+484 NNGSAEFLEYAQAS
-498 AGTLITIEQNGF
+498 AGTLVNISQNAS
-510 LSVTLGADASQ
+510 LSIALGPDASQ
-521 LSATTVSNGGRLEF
+521 LSATTVSNGGSLSF
-535 KRGSLADGASAALAR
+535 KRGALADGASAALAG

-555 AVRAFGGV
+555 AVESFGGI
-563 FSDGVFT
+563 FSEGVFT

-578 SGPVTVGTGDSDVSS
+578 SGAVTVGTGDSDVSS
-593 VRFSAGGNKN
+593 VKFSPGENKS

-622 ISEVSDISGIDGEV
+622 ISEASDISGIDGYV
-636 KAAYSIDADYDGQLS
+636 KAAYSIDADYDSRLS
-651 VVFSAYIGEAEVANL
+651 VVFSAYIGDAEAANL

-689 IASFIVDGFSSYAIS
+689 IASFIVPGFSSYAIS
-704 QVPEP
+704 QIPEP
-709 AAVAALF
+709 AAFAALP
-716 GAFALGIA
+716 GIIL
-724 CCRAIAPRKR
+724 AIMIIAVRKR

>member
-1 MKTIISISTLALFA
+1 MKPIVSISMFALFA
-15 GAAMAEDIN
+15 GAAAAEDIN
-24 YNVTAETGET
+24 YKVTAETGET

-46 ESEAFGA
+46 ESASYGS

-63 SAAEGTYWKDGI
+63 SAAEGSYWKDGI

-138 GSILTYYDVDGAK
+138 GSILTYNTATNMGQ
-151 VGRAVSHVGS
+151 AVSHVGS

-170 VIGENVSS
+170 VIGENVLS
-178 AKDKSE
+178 AKDKSG
-184 NNDIIFNS
+184 NNDIIFSS
-192 VYGGGYTVG
+192 VYGGGYTAG
-201 NGTQSFDSTSV
+201 TGTQSFGSTNVSV
-212 SIAGNAVV
+212 SGNAVV

-292 GGKIFNSALNAG
+292 GGKIFNSSLNAG
-304 YVFGGGYSSDGG
+304 YVFGGGYSSDGN
-316 NAEQASISNVYGNTN
+316 NARQASISNVYGNSN

-343 GGMYVNELC
+343 GGMYVNEAF

-360 VMGDANIIV
+360 LMGDANITV
-369 TGGKVANIYGGGMT
+369 SGGKVANIYGGGMT
-383 ERVTGKP
+383 ERVTGEP

-402 NITVAGAEI
+402 NITVSGVAV

-419 YGADSVVKGGAT
+419 YGSDSVVKGGAT
-431 VTLNGAASVLGTVHG
+431 VTLNGAASVLGTVYG

-451 ATVEG
+451 AAVEG
-456 TKTLNIGSAD
+456 AKTLNIGSAD

-474 KVADFSHINV
+474 KVADFSNINV
-484 NNGSAKFTEYTQSS
+484 NNGSAEFLEYAQAS
-498 AGTLITIEQNGF
+498 AGTLVNISQNAS
-510 LSVTLGADASQ
+510 LSIALGSDASQ
-521 LSATTVSNGGRLEF
+521 LSATTVSNGGSLSF
-535 KRGSLADGASAALAR
+535 KRGALADGASAALAG

-555 AVRAFGGV
+555 AVESFGGI
-563 FSDGVFT
+563 FSEGVFT

-578 SGPVTVGTGDSDVSS
+578 SGAVTVGTGDSDVSS
-593 VRFSAGGNKN
+593 VKFSPGENKS

-622 ISEVSDISGIDGEV
+622 ISEASDISGIDGYV
-636 KAAYSIDADYDGQLS
+636 KAAYSIDADYDSRLS
-651 VVFSAYIGEAEVANL
+651 VVFSAYIGDVEAANL

-689 IASFIVDGFSSYAIS
+689 IASFIVPGFSSYAIS
-704 QVPEP
+704 QIPEP
-709 AAVAALF
+709 AAFAALP
-716 GAFALGIA
+716 GIIL
-724 CCRAIAPRKR
+724 AIMIIAVRKR

>member
-1 MKTIISISTLALFA
+1 MKTIVPISMFALFA
-15 GAAMAEDIN
+15 GAAAAEDIN

-46 ESEAFGA
+46 ESASYGS

-63 SAAEGTYWKDGI
+63 SAAEGSYWKDGI

-138 GSILTYYDVDGAK
+138 GSILTYNTATNMGQ
-151 VGRAVSHVGS
+151 AVSHVGS

-170 VIGENVSS
+170 VIGENVLS
-178 AKDKSE
+178 AKDKSG
-184 NNDIIFNS
+184 NNDIIFSS
-192 VYGGGYTVG
+192 VYGGGYTAG
-201 NGTQSFDSTSV
+201 TGTQSFGSTNVSV
-212 SIAGNAVV
+212 SGNAVV

-246 SKIVSTV
+246 SKIVSSV
-253 SISENA
+253 SVSENA

-277 KKSSDIYGSTLVSVT
+277 KKSSDIYGSILVSVT
-292 GGKIFNSALNAG
+292 GGKIYNSSLNAG
-304 YVFGGGYSSDGG
+304 YVFGGGYSSDGN
-316 NAEQASISNVYGNTN
+316 NAGQASISNVYGNSN

-343 GGMYVNELC
+343 GGMYVNEAF

-360 VMGDANIIV
+360 LMGDANITV
-369 TGGKVANIYGGGMT
+369 SGGKVANIYGGGMT
-383 ERVTGKP
+383 ERVTGGE
-390 SLSISTSVNGNA
+390 SLSVSTSVNGNA
-402 NITVAGAEI
+402 NITVSGVAV

-419 YGADSVVKGGAT
+419 YGSDSVVKGGAT
-431 VTLNGAASVLGTVHG
+431 VTLNGAASVLGTVYG

-451 ATVEG
+451 AAVEG
-456 TKTLNIGSAD
+456 AKTLNIGSAD

-474 KVADFSHINV
+474 KVADFSNINV
-484 NNGSAKFTEYTQSS
+484 NNGSAEFLEYAQAS
-498 AGTLITIEQNGF
+498 AGTLVNISQNAS
-510 LSVTLGADASQ
+510 LSIALGSDASQ
-521 LSATTVSNGGRLEF
+521 LSATTVSNGGSLSF
-535 KRGSLADGASAALAR
+535 KRGALADGASAALAG

-555 AVRAFGGV
+555 AVESFGGI
-563 FSDGVFT
+563 FSEGVFT

-578 SGPVTVGTGDSDVSS
+578 SGAVTVGTGDSDVSS
-593 VRFSAGGNKN
+593 VKFSPGENKS

-622 ISEVSDISGIDGEV
+622 ISEASDISGIDGYV
-636 KAAYSIDADYDGQLS
+636 KAAYSIDADYDSRLS
-651 VVFSAYIGEAEVANL
+651 VVFSAYIGDVEAANL

-689 IASFIVDGFSSYAIS
+689 IASFIVPGFSSYAIS
-704 QVPEP
+704 QIPEP
-709 AAVAALF
+709 AAFAALP
-716 GAFALGIA
+716 GIIL
-724 CCRAIAPRKR
+724 AIMIIAVRKR

>member
-1 MKTIISISTLALFA
+1 MKTIVPISMFALFA
-15 GAAMAEDIN
+15 GAAAAEDIN

-46 ESEAFGA
+46 ESASYGSL
-53 VNIDISGGKI
+53 NIDISGGKI
-63 SAAEGTYWKDGI
+63 SAAEGSYWKDGI

-138 GSILTYYDVDGAK
+138 GSILTYNTATNMGQ
-151 VGRAVSHVGS
+151 AVSHVGS

-170 VIGENVSS
+170 VIGENVLS
-178 AKDKSE
+178 AKDKSG
-184 NNDIIFNS
+184 NNDIIFSS
-192 VYGGGYTVG
+192 VYGGGYTAG
-201 NGTQSFDSTSV
+201 TGTQSFGSTNVSV
-212 SIAGNAVV
+212 SGNAVV

-292 GGKIFNSALNAG
+292 GGKIFNSSLNAG
-304 YVFGGGYSSDGG
+304 YVFGGGYSSDGN
-316 NAEQASISNVYGNTN
+316 NAGQASISNVYGNSN

-343 GGMYVNELC
+343 GGMYVNEAF

-360 VMGDANIIV
+360 LMGDANITV
-369 TGGKVANIYGGGMT
+369 SGGKVANIYGGGMT
-383 ERVTGKP
+383 ERVTGGE
-390 SLSISTSVNGNA
+390 SLSVSTSVNGNA
-402 NITVAGAEI
+402 NITVSGVAV

-419 YGADSVVKGGAT
+419 YGSDSVVKGGAT
-431 VTLNGAASVLGTVHG
+431 VTLNGAASVLGTVYG

-451 ATVEG
+451 AAVEG
-456 TKTLNIGSAD
+456 AKTLNIGSAD

-474 KVADFSHINV
+474 KVADFSNINV
-484 NNGSAKFTEYTQSS
+484 NNGSAEFLEYAQAS
-498 AGTLITIEQNGF
+498 AGTLVNISQNAS
-510 LSVTLGADASQ
+510 LSIALGPDASQ
-521 LSATTVSNGGRLEF
+521 LSATTVSNGGSLSF
-535 KRGSLADGASAALAR
+535 KRGALADGASAALAG

-555 AVRAFGGV
+555 AVESFGGI
-563 FSDGVFT
+563 FSEGVFT

-578 SGPVTVGTGDSDVSS
+578 SGAVTVGTGDSDVSS
-593 VRFSAGGNKN
+593 VKFSPGENKS

-622 ISEVSDISGIDGEV
+622 ISEASDISGIDGYV
-636 KAAYSIDADYDGQLS
+636 KAAYSIDADYDSRLS
-651 VVFSAYIGEAEVANL
+651 VVFSAYIGDVEAANL

-689 IASFIVDGFSSYAIS
+689 IASFIVPGFSSYAIS
-704 QVPEP
+704 QIPEP
-709 AAVAALF
+709 AAFAALP
-716 GAFALGIA
+716 GIIL
-724 CCRAIAPRKR
+724 AIMIIAVRKR

>member
-1 MKTIISISTLALFA
+1 MKTIVPISMFALFA
-15 GAAMAEDIN
+15 GAAAAEDIN

-46 ESEAFGA
+46 ESASYGS

-63 SAAEGTYWKDGI
+63 SAAEGSYWKDGI

-138 GSILTYYDVDGAK
+138 GSILTYNTATNMGQ
-151 VGRAVSHVGS
+151 AVSHVGS

-170 VIGENVSS
+170 VIGENVLS
-178 AKDKSE
+178 AKDKSG
-184 NNDIIFNS
+184 NNDIIFSS
-192 VYGGGYTVG
+192 VYGGGYTAG
-201 NGTQSFDSTSV
+201 TGTQSFGSTNVSV
-212 SIAGNAVV
+212 SGNAVV

-292 GGKIFNSALNAG
+292 GGKIFNSSLNAG
-304 YVFGGGYSSDGG
+304 YVFGGGYSSDGN
-316 NAEQASISNVYGNTN
+316 NARQASISNVYGNSN

-343 GGMYVNELC
+343 GGMYVNEAF

-360 VMGDANIIV
+360 LMGDANITV
-369 TGGKVANIYGGGMT
+369 SGGKVANIYGGGMT
-383 ERVTGKP
+383 ERVTGEP

-402 NITVAGAEI
+402 NITVSGAAV

-419 YGADSVVKGGAT
+419 YGSDSVVKGSAT
-431 VTLNGAASVLGTVHG
+431 VTLNGAASVLGTVYG

-456 TKTLNIGSAD
+456 AKTLNIGSAD

-484 NNGSAKFTEYTQSS
+484 NNGSAEFLEYAQAS
-498 AGTLITIEQNGF
+498 AGTLINISQNAA
-510 LSVTLGADASQ
+510 LSIALGPDASQ
-521 LSATTVSNGGRLEF
+521 LSATTVSNGGSLSF
-535 KRGSLADGASAALAR
+535 KRGALADGASAALAG

-555 AVRAFGGV
+555 AVESFGGI
-563 FSDGVFT
+563 FSEGVFT

-578 SGPVTVGTGDSDVSS
+578 SGAVTVGTGDSDVSS
-593 VRFSAGGNKN
+593 VKFSPGENKS

-622 ISEVSDISGIDGEV
+622 ISEASDISGIDGYV
-636 KAAYSIDADYDGQLS
+636 KAAYSIDADYDSRLS
-651 VVFSAYIGEAEVANL
+651 VVFSAYIGDVEAANL

-689 IASFIVDGFSSYAIS
+689 IASFIVPGFSSYAIS
-704 QVPEP
+704 QIPEP
-709 AAVAALF
+709 AAFAAL
-716 GAFALGIA
+716 LGIIL
-724 CCRAIAPRKR
+724 AIMVIAVRKR

>member
-1 MKTIISISTLALFA
+1 MKTIVPISMFALFA
-15 GAAMAEDIN
+15 GAAAAEDIN

-46 ESEAFGA
+46 ESASYGS

-63 SAAEGTYWKDGI
+63 SAAEGSYWKDGI

-138 GSILTYYDVDGAK
+138 GSILTYNTATNMGQ
-151 VGRAVSHVGS
+151 AVSHVGS

-170 VIGENVSS
+170 VIGENVLS
-178 AKDKSE
+178 AKDKSG
-184 NNDIIFNS
+184 NNDIIFSS
-192 VYGGGYTVG
+192 VYGGGYTAG
-201 NGTQSFDSTSV
+201 TGTQSFGSTNVSV
-212 SIAGNAVV
+212 SGNAVV

-246 SKIVSTV
+246 SKIVSSV
-253 SISENA
+253 SVSENA

-292 GGKIFNSALNAG
+292 GGKIYNSSLNAG
-304 YVFGGGYSSDGG
+304 YVFGGGYSSDGN
-316 NAEQASISNVYGNTN
+316 NAGQASISNVYGNSN

-343 GGMYVNELC
+343 GGMYVNEAF

-360 VMGDANIIV
+360 LMGDANITV
-369 TGGKVANIYGGGMT
+369 SGGKVANIYGGGMT
-383 ERVTGKP
+383 ERVTGEP

-402 NITVAGAEI
+402 NITVSGAAV

-419 YGADSVVKGGAT
+419 YGSDSVVKGSAT
-431 VTLNGAASVLGTVHG
+431 VTLNGAASVLGTVYG

-456 TKTLNIGSAD
+456 AKTLNIGSSD

-484 NNGSAKFTEYTQSS
+484 NNGSAEFLEYAQAS
-498 AGTLITIEQNGF
+498 AGTLINISQNAA
-510 LSVTLGADASQ
+510 LSIALGPDASQ
-521 LSATTVSNGGRLEF
+521 LSATTVSNGGSLSF
-535 KRGSLADGASAALAR
+535 KRGALADGASAAFAG

-555 AVRAFGGV
+555 AVESFGGI
-563 FSDGVFT
+563 FSEGVFT

-578 SGPVTVGTGDSDVSS
+578 SGAVTVGTGDSDVSS
-593 VRFSAGGNKN
+593 VKFSPGENKS

-622 ISEVSDISGIDGEV
+622 ISEASDISGIDGYV
-636 KAAYSIDADYDGQLS
+636 KAAYSIDADYDSRLS
-651 VVFSAYIGEAEVANL
+651 VVFSAYIGDVEAANL

-689 IASFIVDGFSSYAIS
+689 IASFIVPGFSSYAIS
-704 QVPEP
+704 QIPEP
-709 AAVAALF
+709 AAFAAL
-716 GAFALGIA
+716 LGIIL
-724 CCRAIAPRKR
+724 AIMIIAVRKR

>member
-1 MKTIISISTLALFA
+1 MKTIVPISMFALFA
-15 GAAMAEDIN
+15 GAAAAEDIN

-46 ESEAFGA
+46 ESASYGS

-63 SAAEGTYWKDGI
+63 SAAEGSYWKDGI

-138 GSILTYYDVDGAK
+138 GSILTYNTATNMGQ
-151 VGRAVSHVGS
+151 AVSHVGS

-170 VIGENVSS
+170 VIGENVLS
-178 AKDKSE
+178 AKDKSG
-184 NNDIIFNS
+184 NNDIIFSS
-192 VYGGGYTVG
+192 VYGGGYTAG
-201 NGTQSFDSTSV
+201 TGTQSFGSTNVSV
-212 SIAGNAVV
+212 SGNAVV

-292 GGKIFNSALNAG
+292 GGKIFNSSLNAG
-304 YVFGGGYSSDGG
+304 YVFGGGYSSDGN
-316 NAEQASISNVYGNTN
+316 NARQASISNVYGNSN

-343 GGMYVNELC
+343 GGMYVNEAF

-360 VMGDANIIV
+360 LMGDANITV
-369 TGGKVANIYGGGMT
+369 SGGKVANIYGGGMT
-383 ERVTGKP
+383 ERVTGEP

-402 NITVAGAEI
+402 NITVSGAAV

-419 YGADSVVKGGAT
+419 YGSDSVVKGGAT
-431 VTLNGAASVLGTVHG
+431 VTLNGAASVLGTVYG

-456 TKTLNIGSAD
+456 AKTLNIGSSD

-484 NNGSAKFTEYTQSS
+484 NNGSAEFLEYAQAS
-498 AGTLITIEQNGF
+498 AGTLINISQNAA
-510 LSVTLGADASQ
+510 LSIALGPDASQ
-521 LSATTVSNGGRLEF
+521 LSATTVSNGGSLSF
-535 KRGSLADGASAALAR
+535 KRGALADGASAAFAG

-555 AVRAFGGV
+555 AVESFGGI
-563 FSDGVFT
+563 FSEGVFT

-578 SGPVTVGTGDSDVSS
+578 SGAVTVGTGDSDVSS
-593 VRFSAGGNKN
+593 VKFSPGENKS

-622 ISEVSDISGIDGEV
+622 ISEASDISGIDGDV
-636 KAAYSIDADYDGQLS
+636 KAAYSIDADYDSRLS
-651 VVFSAYIGEAEVANL
+651 VVFSAYIGDVEAANL

-689 IASFIVDGFSSYAIS
+689 IASFIVPGFSSYAIS
-704 QVPEP
+704 QIPEP
-709 AAVAALF
+709 AAFAAL
-716 GAFALGIA
+716 LGIIL
-724 CCRAIAPRKR
+724 AIMIIAVRKR

>member
-1 MKTIISISTLALFA
+1 MKTIVPISMFALFA
-15 GAAMAEDIN
+15 GAAAAEDIN

-46 ESEAFGA
+46 ESASYGS

-63 SAAEGTYWKDGI
+63 SAAEGSYWKDGI

-128 SGLVR
+128 SGFVR

-138 GSILTYYDVDGAK
+138 GSILTYNTATNMGQ
-151 VGRAVSHVGS
+151 AVSHVGS

-170 VIGENVSS
+170 VIGENVLS
-178 AKDKSE
+178 AKDKSG
-184 NNDIIFNS
+184 NNDIIFSS
-192 VYGGGYTVG
+192 VYGGGYTAG
-201 NGTQSFDSTSV
+201 TGTQSFGSTNVSV
-212 SIAGNAVV
+212 SGNAVV

-246 SKIVSTV
+246 SKIVSSV
-253 SISENA
+253 SVSENA

-292 GGKIFNSALNAG
+292 GGKIYNSSLNAG
-304 YVFGGGYSSDGG
+304 YVFGGGYSSDGN
-316 NAEQASISNVYGNTN
+316 NAGQASISNVYGNSN

-343 GGMYVNELC
+343 GGMYVNEAF

-360 VMGDANIIV
+360 LMGDANITV
-369 TGGKVANIYGGGMT
+369 SGGKVANIYGGGMT
-383 ERVTGKP
+383 ERVTGGE
-390 SLSISTSVNGNA
+390 SLSVSTSVNGNA
-402 NITVAGAEI
+402 NITVSGVAV

-419 YGADSVVKGGAT
+419 YGSDSVVKGGAT
-431 VTLNGAASVLGTVHG
+431 VTLNGAASVLGTVYG

-451 ATVEG
+451 AAVEG
-456 TKTLNIGSAD
+456 AKTLNIGSAD

-474 KVADFSHINV
+474 KVADFSNINV
-484 NNGSAKFTEYTQSS
+484 NNGSAEFLEYAQAS
-498 AGTLITIEQNGF
+498 AGTLVNISQNAS
-510 LSVTLGADASQ
+510 LSIALGPDASQ
-521 LSATTVSNGGRLEF
+521 LSATTVSNGGSLSF
-535 KRGSLADGASAALAR
+535 KRGALADGASAALAG

-555 AVRAFGGV
+555 AVESFGGI
-563 FSDGVFT
+563 FSEGVFT

-578 SGPVTVGTGDSDVSS
+578 SGAVTVGTGDSDVSS
-593 VRFSAGGNKN
+593 VKFSPGENKS

-622 ISEVSDISGIDGEV
+622 ISEASDISGIDGYV
-636 KAAYSIDADYDGQLS
+636 KAAYSIDADYDSRLS
-651 VVFSAYIGEAEVANL
+651 VVFSAYIGDVEAANL

-689 IASFIVDGFSSYAIS
+689 IASFIVPGFSSYAIS
-704 QVPEP
+704 QIPEP
-709 AAVAALF
+709 AAFAALP
-716 GAFALGIA
+716 GIIL
-724 CCRAIAPRKR
+724 AIMIIAVRKR

>member
-1 MKTIISISTLALFA
+1 MKTIVPISMFALFA
-15 GAAMAEDIN
+15 GAAAAEDIN

-46 ESEAFGA
+46 ESASYGS

-63 SAAEGTYWKDGI
+63 SAAEGSYWKDGI

-138 GSILTYYDVDGAK
+138 GSILTYNTATNMGQ
-151 VGRAVSHVGS
+151 AVSHVGS

-170 VIGENVSS
+170 VIGENVLS
-178 AKDKSE
+178 AKDKSG
-184 NNDIIFNS
+184 NNDIIFSS
-192 VYGGGYTVG
+192 VYGGGYTAG
-201 NGTQSFDSTSV
+201 TGTQSFGSTNVSV
-212 SIAGNAVV
+212 SGNAVV

-292 GGKIFNSALNAG
+292 GGKIFNSSLNAG
-304 YVFGGGYSSDGG
+304 YVFGGGYSSDGD
-316 NAEQASISNVYGNTN
+316 NARQASISNVYGNSN

-343 GGMYVNELC
+343 GGMYVNEAF

-360 VMGDANIIV
+360 LMGDANITV
-369 TGGKVANIYGGGMT
+369 SGGKVANIYGGGMT
-383 ERVTGKP
+383 ERVTGEP

-402 NITVAGAEI
+402 NITVSGAAV

-419 YGADSVVKGGAT
+419 YGSDSVVKGSAT
-431 VTLNGAASVLGTVHG
+431 VTLNGAASVLGTVYG

-456 TKTLNIGSAD
+456 AKTLNIGSSD

-484 NNGSAKFTEYTQSS
+484 NNGSAEFLEYAQAS
-498 AGTLITIEQNGF
+498 AGTLINISQNAA
-510 LSVTLGADASQ
+510 LSIALGPDASQ
-521 LSATTVSNGGRLEF
+521 LSATTVSNGGSLSF
-535 KRGSLADGASAALAR
+535 KRGALADGASAAFAG

-555 AVRAFGGV
+555 AVESFGGI
-563 FSDGVFT
+563 FSEGVFT

-578 SGPVTVGTGDSDVSS
+578 SGAVTVGTGDSDVSS
-593 VRFSAGGNKN
+593 VKFSPGENKS

-622 ISEVSDISGIDGEV
+622 ISEASDISGIDGYV
-636 KAAYSIDADYDGQLS
+636 KAAYSIDADYDSRLS
-651 VVFSAYIGEAEVANL
+651 VVFSAYIGDVEAANL

-689 IASFIVDGFSSYAIS
+689 IASFIVPGFSSYAIS
-704 QVPEP
+704 QIPEP
-709 AAVAALF
+709 AAFAAL
-716 GAFALGIA
+716 LGIIL
-724 CCRAIAPRKR
+724 AIMVIAVRKR

>member
-1 MKTIISISTLALFA
+1 MKTIVPISMFALFA
-15 GAAMAEDIN
+15 GAAAAEDIN

-46 ESEAFGA
+46 ESASYGS

-63 SAAEGTYWKDGI
+63 SAAEGSYWKDGI

-138 GSILTYYDVDGAK
+138 GSILTYNTATNMGQ
-151 VGRAVSHVGS
+151 AVSHVGS

-170 VIGENVSS
+170 VIGENVLS
-178 AKDKSE
+178 AKDKSG
-184 NNDIIFNS
+184 NNDIIFSS
-192 VYGGGYTVG
+192 VYGGGYTAG
-201 NGTQSFDSTSV
+201 TGTQSFGSTNVSV
-212 SIAGNAVV
+212 SGNAVV

-292 GGKIFNSALNAG
+292 GGKIFNSSLNAG
-304 YVFGGGYSSDGG
+304 YVFGGGYSSDGN
-316 NAEQASISNVYGNTN
+316 NARQASISNVYGNSN

-343 GGMYVNELC
+343 GGMYVNEAF

-360 VMGDANIIV
+360 LMGDANITV
-369 TGGKVANIYGGGMT
+369 SGGKVANIYGGGMT
-383 ERVTGKP
+383 ERVTGEP

-402 NITVAGAEI
+402 NITVSGAAV

-419 YGADSVVKGGAT
+419 YGSDSVVKGSAT
-431 VTLNGAASVLGTVHG
+431 VTLNGAASVLGTVYG

-456 TKTLNIGSAD
+456 AKTLNIGSSD

-484 NNGSAKFTEYTQSS
+484 NNGSAEFLEYAQAS
-498 AGTLITIEQNGF
+498 AGTLINISQNAA
-510 LSVTLGADASQ
+510 LSIALGPDASQ
-521 LSATTVSNGGRLEF
+521 LSATTVSNGGSLSF
-535 KRGSLADGASAALAR
+535 KRGALADGASAAFAG

-555 AVRAFGGV
+555 AVESFGGI
-563 FSDGVFT
+563 FSEGVFT

-578 SGPVTVGTGDSDVSS
+578 SGAVTVGTGDSDVSS
-593 VRFSAGGNKN
+593 VKFSPGENKS

-622 ISEVSDISGIDGEV
+622 ISEASDISGIDGYV
-636 KAAYSIDADYDGQLS
+636 KAAYSIDADYDSRLS
-651 VVFSAYIGEAEVANL
+651 VVFSAYIGDVEAANL

-689 IASFIVDGFSSYAIS
+689 IASFIVPGFSSYAIS
-704 QVPEP
+704 QIPEP
-709 AAVAALF
+709 AAFAAL
-716 GAFALGIA
+716 LGIIL
-724 CCRAIAPRKR
+724 AIMIIAVRKR

>member
-1 MKTIISISTLALFA
+1 MKTIVPISMFALFA
-15 GAAMAEDIN
+15 GAAAAEDIN

-46 ESEAFGA
+46 ESASYGS

-63 SAAEGTYWKDGI
+63 SAAEGSYWKDGI

-138 GSILTYYDVDGAK
+138 GSILTYNTATNMGQ
-151 VGRAVSHVGS
+151 AVSHVGS

-170 VIGENVSS
+170 VIGENVLS
-178 AKDKSE
+178 AKDKSG
-184 NNDIIFNS
+184 NNDIIFSS
-192 VYGGGYTVG
+192 VYGGGYTAG
-201 NGTQSFDSTSV
+201 TGTQSFGSTNVSV
-212 SIAGNAVV
+212 SGNAVV

-292 GGKIFNSALNAG
+292 GGKIFNSSLNAG
-304 YVFGGGYSSDGG
+304 YVFGGGYSSDGN
-316 NAEQASISNVYGNTN
+316 NARQASISNVYGNSN

-343 GGMYVNELC
+343 GGMYVNEAF

-360 VMGDANIIV
+360 LMGDANITV
-369 TGGKVANIYGGGMT
+369 SGGKVANIYGGGMT
-383 ERVTGKP
+383 ERVTGEP

-402 NITVAGAEI
+402 NITVSGAAV

-419 YGADSVVKGGAT
+419 YGSDSVVKGSAT
-431 VTLNGAASVLGTVHG
+431 VTLNGAASVLGTVYG

-456 TKTLNIGSAD
+456 AKTLNIGSSD

-474 KVADFSHINV
+474 KVADFSNINV
-484 NNGSAKFTEYTQSS
+484 NNGSAEFLEYAQAS
-498 AGTLITIEQNGF
+498 AGTLVNISQNAS
-510 LSVTLGADASQ
+510 LSIALGPDASQ
-521 LSATTVSNGGRLEF
+521 LSATTVSNGGSLSF
-535 KRGSLADGASAALAR
+535 KRGALADGASAALAG

-555 AVRAFGGV
+555 AVESFGGI
-563 FSDGVFT
+563 FSEGVFT

-578 SGPVTVGTGDSDVSS
+578 SGAVTVGTGDSDVSS
-593 VRFSAGGNKN
+593 VKFSPGENKS

-622 ISEVSDISGIDGEV
+622 ISEASDISGIDGYV
-636 KAAYSIDADYDGQLS
+636 KAAYSIDADYDSRLS
-651 VVFSAYIGEAEVANL
+651 VVFSAYIGDVEAANL

-689 IASFIVDGFSSYAIS
+689 IASFIVPGFSSYAIS
-704 QVPEP
+704 QIPEP
-709 AAVAALF
+709 AAFAAL
-716 GAFALGIA
+716 LGIIL
-724 CCRAIAPRKR
+724 AIMVIAVRKR

>member
-1 MKTIISISTLALFA
+1 MKTIVPISMFALFA
-15 GAAMAEDIN
+15 GAAAAEDIN

-46 ESEAFGA
+46 ESASYGS

-63 SAAEGTYWKDGI
+63 SAAEGSYWKDGI

-138 GSILTYYDVDGAK
+138 GSILTYNTATNMGQ
-151 VGRAVSHVGS
+151 AVSHVGS

-170 VIGENVSS
+170 VIGENVLS
-178 AKDKSE
+178 AKDKSG
-184 NNDIIFNS
+184 NNDIIFSS
-192 VYGGGYTVG
+192 VYGGGYTAG
-201 NGTQSFDSTSV
+201 TGTQSFGSTNVSV
-212 SIAGNAVV
+212 SGNAVV

-292 GGKIFNSALNAG
+292 GGKIFNSSLNAG
-304 YVFGGGYSSDGG
+304 YVFGGGYSSDGN
-316 NAEQASISNVYGNTN
+316 NARQASISNVYGNSN

-343 GGMYVNELC
+343 GGMYVNEAF

-360 VMGDANIIV
+360 LMGDANITV
-369 TGGKVANIYGGGMT
+369 SGGKVANIYGGGMT
-383 ERVTGKP
+383 ERVTGEP

-402 NITVAGAEI
+402 NITVSGAAV

-419 YGADSVVKGGAT
+419 YGSDSVVKGSAT
-431 VTLNGAASVLGTVHG
+431 VTLNGAASVLGTVYG

-451 ATVEG
+451 AAVEG
-456 TKTLNIGSAD
+456 AKTLNIGSAD

-474 KVADFSHINV
+474 KVADFSNINV
-484 NNGSAKFTEYTQSS
+484 NNGSAEFLEYAQAS
-498 AGTLITIEQNGF
+498 AGTLVNISQNAS
-510 LSVTLGADASQ
+510 LSIALGPDASQ
-521 LSATTVSNGGRLEF
+521 LSATTVSNGGSLSF
-535 KRGSLADGASAALAR
+535 KRGALADGASAALAG

-555 AVRAFGGV
+555 AVESFGGI
-563 FSDGVFT
+563 FSEGVFT

-578 SGPVTVGTGDSDVSS
+578 SGAVTVGTGDSDVSS
-593 VRFSAGGNKN
+593 VKFSPGENKS

-622 ISEVSDISGIDGEV
+622 ISEASDISGIDGYV
-636 KAAYSIDADYDGQLS
+636 KAAYSIDADYDSRLS
-651 VVFSAYIGEAEVANL
+651 VVFSAYIGDAEAANL

-689 IASFIVDGFSSYAIS
+689 IASFIVPGFSSYAIS
-704 QVPEP
+704 QIPEP
-709 AAVAALF
+709 AAFAALP
-716 GAFALGIA
+716 GIIL
-724 CCRAIAPRKR
+724 AIMIIAVRKR

>member
-1 MKTIISISTLALFA
+1 MKTIVPISMFALFA
-15 GAAMAEDIN
+15 GAAAAEDIN

-46 ESEAFGA
+46 ESASYGS

-63 SAAEGTYWKDGI
+63 SAAEGSYWKDGI

-138 GSILTYYDVDGAK
+138 GSILTYNTATNMGQ
-151 VGRAVSHVGS
+151 AVSHVGS

-170 VIGENVSS
+170 VIGENVLS
-178 AKDKSE
+178 AKDKSG
-184 NNDIIFNS
+184 NNDIIFSS
-192 VYGGGYTVG
+192 VYGGGYTAG
-201 NGTQSFDSTSV
+201 TGTQSFGSTNVSV
-212 SIAGNAVV
+212 SGNAVV

-246 SKIVSTV
+246 SKIVSSV
-253 SISENA
+253 SVSENA

-292 GGKIFNSALNAG
+292 GGKIYNSSLNAG
-304 YVFGGGYSSDGG
+304 YVFGGGYSSDGN
-316 NAEQASISNVYGNTN
+316 NAGQASISNVYGNSN

-343 GGMYVNELC
+343 GGMYVNEAF

-360 VMGDANIIV
+360 LMGDANITV
-369 TGGKVANIYGGGMT
+369 SGGKVANIYGGGMT
-383 ERVTGKP
+383 ERVTGGE
-390 SLSISTSVNGNA
+390 SLSVSTSVNGNA
-402 NITVAGAEI
+402 NITVSGVAV

-419 YGADSVVKGGAT
+419 YGSDSVVKGGAT
-431 VTLNGAASVLGTVHG
+431 VTLNGAASVLGTVYG

-451 ATVEG
+451 AAVEG
-456 TKTLNIGSAD
+456 AKTLNIGSAD

-474 KVADFSHINV
+474 KVADFSNINV
-484 NNGSAKFTEYTQSS
+484 NNGSAEFLEYAQAS
-498 AGTLITIEQNGF
+498 AGTLVNISQNAS
-510 LSVTLGADASQ
+510 LSIALGSDASQ
-521 LSATTVSNGGRLEF
+521 LSATTVSNGGSLSF
-535 KRGSLADGASAALAR
+535 KRGALADGASAALAG

-555 AVRAFGGV
+555 AVESFGGI
-563 FSDGVFT
+563 FSEGVFT

-578 SGPVTVGTGDSDVSS
+578 SGAVTVGTGDSDVSS
-593 VRFSAGGNKN
+593 VKFSPGENKS

-622 ISEVSDISGIDGEV
+622 ISEASDISGIDGYV
-636 KAAYSIDADYDGQLS
+636 KAAYSIDADYDSRLS
-651 VVFSAYIGEAEVANL
+651 VVFSAYIGDVEAANL

-689 IASFIVDGFSSYAIS
+689 IASFIVPGFSSYAIS
-704 QVPEP
+704 QIPEP
-709 AAVAALF
+709 AAFAALP
-716 GAFALGIA
+716 GIIL
-724 CCRAIAPRKR
+724 AIMIIAVRKR

>member
-1 MKTIISISTLALFA
+1 MKPIVSISMFALFA
-15 GAAMAEDIN
+15 GAAAAEDIN

-34 GSVYVGGTLLAD
+34 GSVYVGGKLFAD
-46 ESEAFGA
+46 GSASYGS

-63 SAAEGTYWKDGI
+63 SAAEGSYWMDGI

-83 NENTSFSADRVVITM
+83 NENTSFSADSVAITM
-98 SGGDINNIVAGSF
+98 GGGDINNIVAGSF

-116 NTSIGSVDIAVS
+116 KTSIGSARITVS

-138 GSILTYYDVDGAK
+138 GSILTYYDVDGAR
-151 VGRAVSHVGS
+151 VGQAVSHVGS
-161 TNIIINGDA
+161 SNIIINGDA
-170 VIGENVSS
+170 VIGENVLS
-178 AKDKSE
+178 AKDKSD
-184 NNDIIFNS
+184 NNDIIFSS
-192 VYGGGYTVG
+192 VYGGGYTAG
-201 NGTQSFDSTSV
+201 TGTQSFGSTNVSV
-212 SIAGNAVV
+212 SGNAVV

-246 SKIVSTV
+246 SKIVSSV
-253 SISENA
+253 SVSENA

-292 GGKIFNSALNAG
+292 GGKIYNSSLNTG
-304 YVFGGGYSSDGG
+304 YVFGGGYSSDGN
-316 NAEQASISNVYGNTN
+316 NAGQASISNVYGNSN

-343 GGMYVNELC
+343 GGMYVNEAF

-360 VMGDANIIV
+360 LMGDANITV
-369 TGGKVANIYGGGMT
+369 SGGKVANIYGGGMT
-383 ERVTGKP
+383 ERVTGGE
-390 SLSISTSVNGNA
+390 SLSVSTSVNGNA
-402 NITVAGAEI
+402 NITVSGVAV

-419 YGADSVVKGGAT
+419 YGSDSVVKGGAT
-431 VTLNGAASVLGTVHG
+431 VTLNGAASVLGTVYG

-451 ATVEG
+451 AAVEG
-456 TKTLNIGSAD
+456 AKTLNIGSDD

-484 NNGSAKFTEYTQSS
+484 NNGSAEFLEYAQAS
-498 AGTLITIEQNGF
+498 AGTLVNISQNAS
-510 LSVTLGADASQ
+510 LSIALGPDASQ
-521 LSATTVSNGGRLEF
+521 LSATTVSNGGSLSF
-535 KRGSLADGASAALAR
+535 KRGALADGASAALAG

-555 AVRAFGGV
+555 AVESFGGI
-563 FSDGVFT
+563 FSEGVFT

-578 SGPVTVGTGDSDVSS
+578 SGAVTVGTGDSDVSS
-593 VRFSAGGNKN
+593 VKFSPGENKS

-622 ISEVSDISGIDGEV
+622 ISEASDISGIDGDV
-636 KAAYSIDADYDGQLS
+636 KAAYSIDADYDSRLS
-651 VVFSAYIGEAEVANL
+651 VVFSAYIGDAEAANL

-689 IASFIVDGFSSYAIS
+689 IASFIVSGFSSYAIS
-704 QVPEP
+704 QIPEP
-709 AAVAALF
+709 AAFAAL
-716 GAFALGIA
+716 LGIIL
-724 CCRAIAPRKR
+724 AIMIIAVRKR

>member
-1 MKTIISISTLALFA
+1 MKTIVPISMFALFA
-15 GAAMAEDIN
+15 GAAVAEDIN

-46 ESEAFGA
+46 ESASYGS

-63 SAAEGTYWKDGI
+63 SAAEGSYWKDGI

-138 GSILTYYDVDGAK
+138 GSILTYNTATNMGQ
-151 VGRAVSHVGS
+151 AVSHVGS

-170 VIGENVSS
+170 VIGENVLS
-178 AKDKSE
+178 AKDKSG
-184 NNDIIFNS
+184 NNDIIFSS
-192 VYGGGYTVG
+192 VYGGGYTAG
-201 NGTQSFDSTSV
+201 TGTQSFGSTNVSV
-212 SIAGNAVV
+212 SGNAVV

-292 GGKIFNSALNAG
+292 GGKIFNSSLNAG
-304 YVFGGGYSSDGG
+304 YVFGGGYSSDGN
-316 NAEQASISNVYGNTN
+316 NARQASISNVYGNSN

-343 GGMYVNELC
+343 GGMYVNEAF

-360 VMGDANIIV
+360 LMGDANITV
-369 TGGKVANIYGGGMT
+369 SGGKVANIYGGGMT
-383 ERVTGKP
+383 ERVTGEP

-402 NITVAGAEI
+402 NITVSGAAV

-419 YGADSVVKGGAT
+419 YGSDSVVKGGAT
-431 VTLNGAASVLGTVHG
+431 VTLNGAASVLGTVYG

-456 TKTLNIGSAD
+456 AKTLNIGSSD

-484 NNGSAKFTEYTQSS
+484 NNGSAEFLEYAQAS
-498 AGTLITIEQNGF
+498 AGTLINISQNAA
-510 LSVTLGADASQ
+510 LSIALGPDASQ
-521 LSATTVSNGGRLEF
+521 LSATTVSNGGSLSF
-535 KRGSLADGASAALAR
+535 KRGALADGASAAFAG

-555 AVRAFGGV
+555 AVESFGGI
-563 FSDGVFT
+563 FSEGVFT

-578 SGPVTVGTGDSDVSS
+578 SGAVTVGTGDSDVSS
-593 VRFSAGGNKN
+593 VKFSPGENKS

-622 ISEVSDISGIDGEV
+622 ISEASDISGIDGDV
-636 KAAYSIDADYDGQLS
+636 KAAYSIDADYDSRLS
-651 VVFSAYIGEAEVANL
+651 VVFSAYIGDAEAANL

-689 IASFIVDGFSSYAIS
+689 IASFIVPGFSSYAIS
-704 QVPEP
+704 QIPEP
-709 AAVAALF
+709 AAFAAL
-716 GAFALGIA
+716 LGIIL
-724 CCRAIAPRKR
+724 AIMIIAVRKR

>member
-1 MKTIISISTLALFA
+1 MKTIVPISMFALFA
-15 GAAMAEDIN
+15 GAAAAEDIN

-46 ESEAFGA
+46 ESASYGS

-63 SAAEGTYWKDGI
+63 SAAEGSYWKDGI

-138 GSILTYYDVDGAK
+138 GSILTYNTATNMGQ
-151 VGRAVSHVGS
+151 AVSHVGS

-170 VIGENVSS
+170 VIGENVLS
-178 AKDKSE
+178 AKDKSG
-184 NNDIIFNS
+184 NNDIIFSS
-192 VYGGGYTVG
+192 VYGGGYTAG
-201 NGTQSFDSTSV
+201 TGTQSFGSTNVSV
-212 SIAGNAVV
+212 SGNAVV

-292 GGKIFNSALNAG
+292 GGKIFNSSLNAG
-304 YVFGGGYSSDGG
+304 YVFGGGYSSDGN
-316 NAEQASISNVYGNTN
+316 NAGQASISNVYGNSN

-343 GGMYVNELC
+343 GGMYVNEAF
-352 GYGSAKGE
+352 GYGSAKGAL
-360 VMGDANIIV
+360 MGDANITV
-369 TGGKVANIYGGGMT
+369 SGGKVANIYGGGMT
-383 ERVTGKP
+383 ERVTGGE
-390 SLSISTSVNGNA
+390 SLSVSTSVNGNA
-402 NITVAGAEI
+402 NITVSGAAV

-419 YGADSVVKGGAT
+419 YGSDSVVKGGAT
-431 VTLNGAASVLGTVHG
+431 VTLNGAASVLGTVYG

-456 TKTLNIGSAD
+456 AKTLNIGSSD

-484 NNGSAKFTEYTQSS
+484 NNGSAEFLEYAQAS
-498 AGTLITIEQNGF
+498 AGTLINISQNAA
-510 LSVTLGADASQ
+510 LSIALGPDASQ
-521 LSATTVSNGGRLEF
+521 LSATTVSNGGSLSF
-535 KRGSLADGASAALAR
+535 KRGALADGASAAFAG

-555 AVRAFGGV
+555 AVESFGGI
-563 FSDGVFT
+563 FSEGVFT

-578 SGPVTVGTGDSDVSS
+578 SGAVTVGTGDSDVSS
-593 VRFSAGGNKN
+593 VKFSPGENKS

-622 ISEVSDISGIDGEV
+622 ISEASDISGIDGDV
-636 KAAYSIDADYDGQLS
+636 KAAYSIDADYDSRLS
-651 VVFSAYIGEAEVANL
+651 VVFSAYIGDAEAANL

-689 IASFIVDGFSSYAIS
+689 IASFIVPGFSSYAIS
-704 QVPEP
+704 QIPEP
-709 AAVAALF
+709 AAFAAL
-716 GAFALGIA
+716 LGIIL
-724 CCRAIAPRKR
+724 AIMVIAVRKR

>member
-1 MKTIISISTLALFA
+1 MKTIVPISMFALFA
-15 GAAMAEDIN
+15 GAAAAEDIN

-46 ESEAFGA
+46 ESASYGS

-63 SAAEGTYWKDGI
+63 SAAEGSYWKDGI

-138 GSILTYYDVDGAK
+138 GSILTYNTATNMGQ
-151 VGRAVSHVGS
+151 AVSHVGS

-170 VIGENVSS
+170 VIGENVLS
-178 AKDKSE
+178 AKDKSG
-184 NNDIIFNS
+184 NNDIIFSS
-192 VYGGGYTVG
+192 VYGGGYTAG
-201 NGTQSFDSTSV
+201 TGTQSFGSTNVSV
-212 SIAGNAVV
+212 SGNAVV

-292 GGKIFNSALNAG
+292 GGKIFNSSLNAG
-304 YVFGGGYSSDGG
+304 YVFGGGYSSDGN
-316 NAEQASISNVYGNTN
+316 NARQASISNVYGNSN

-343 GGMYVNELC
+343 GGMYVNEAF

-360 VMGDANIIV
+360 LMGDANITV
-369 TGGKVANIYGGGMT
+369 SGGKVANIYGGGMT
-383 ERVTGKP
+383 ERVTGEP

-402 NITVAGAEI
+402 NITVSGAAV

-419 YGADSVVKGGAT
+419 YGSDSVVKGSAT
-431 VTLNGAASVLGTVHG
+431 VTLNGAASVLGTVYG

-456 TKTLNIGSAD
+456 AKTLNIGSAD

-474 KVADFSHINV
+474 KVADFSNINV
-484 NNGSAKFTEYTQSS
+484 NNGSAEFLEYAQAS
-498 AGTLITIEQNGF
+498 AGTLVNISQNAS
-510 LSVTLGADASQ
+510 LSIALGPDASQ
-521 LSATTVSNGGRLEF
+521 LSATTVSNGGSLSF
-535 KRGSLADGASAALAR
+535 KRGALADGASAALAG

-555 AVRAFGGV
+555 AVESFGGI
-563 FSDGVFT
+563 FSEGVFT

-578 SGPVTVGTGDSDVSS
+578 SGAVTVGTGDSDVSS
-593 VRFSAGGNKN
+593 VKFSPGENKS

-622 ISEVSDISGIDGEV
+622 ISEASDISGIDGYV
-636 KAAYSIDADYDGQLS
+636 KAAYSIDADYDSRLS
-651 VVFSAYIGEAEVANL
+651 VVFSAYIGDVEAANL

-689 IASFIVDGFSSYAIS
+689 IASFIVPGFSSYAIS
-704 QVPEP
+704 QIPEP
-709 AAVAALF
+709 AAFAAL
-716 GAFALGIA
+716 LGIIL
-724 CCRAIAPRKR
+724 AIMIIAVRKR

>member
-138 GSILTYYDVDGAK
+138 GSILTYNTATNM
-151 VGRAVSHVGS
+151 GRAVSHVGS

-304 YVFGGGYSSDGG
+304 YVFGGGYSSDG
-316 NAEQASISNVYGNTN
+316 NSADEASISNVYGNTN

-343 GGMYVNELC
+343 GGMYVNELY

-383 ERVTGKP
+383 ERVTGEP

-419 YGADSVVKGGAT
+419 YGADSVVKGGA
-431 VTLNGAASVLGTVHG
+431 
-446 GGANG
+446 
-451 ATVEG
+451 
-456 TKTLNIGSAD
+456 
-466 SAFSGGAL
+466 L

-498 AGTLITIEQNGF
+498 AGTLITIAQNGF

-521 LSATTVSNGGRLEF
+521 LSDTTVSNGGRLEF
-535 KRGSLADGASAALAR
+535 KRGSLADGASAALAG

-724 CCRAIAPRKR
+724 CCRAIAQRKR

>member
-304 YVFGGGYSSDGG
+304 YVFGGGYSSDG
-316 NAEQASISNVYGNTN
+316 NSADEASISNVYGNTN

-343 GGMYVNELC
+343 GGMYVNELY

-383 ERVTGKP
+383 ERVTGEP

-419 YGADSVVKGGAT
+419 YG
-431 VTLNGAASVLGTVHG
+431 
-446 GGANG
+446 
-451 ATVEG
+451 
-456 TKTLNIGSAD
+456 AD

-498 AGTLITIEQNGF
+498 AGTLITIAQNGF

-521 LSATTVSNGGRLEF
+521 LSDTTVSNGGRLEF
-535 KRGSLADGASAALAR
+535 KRGSLADGASAALAG

-689 IASFIVDGFSSYAIS
+689 IASFIVGGFSSYAIS